1 MAKKRTGLD
10 ALREYEAR
18 SGRKTQSEN
27 QQTGNAGSSG
37 GTWRSGLD
45 ALREYEASGGGQNVK
60 NGPYNPDYRT
70 NTKKATPQSYEAAY
84 QQYKQI
90 ANSINHDQLSGYL
103 RTMQERQN
111 QIIDSINHDQM
122 SGYRRTLQEKDRQ
135 QQRKVQTGTAA
146 KQAATNAGQDYSRL
160 IGLNQFDGELER
172 RDAEQEKRYRET
184 VLPDKLRGMKRT
196 SEELQKQIDQ
206 LYEQKSDEHFRDY
219 QFGEDGT
226 AWYTDENGTR
236 RQARG
241 VTDIQSEIEA
251 LETRKAALDSGRAL
265 GQAENTV
272 GTMDTATRNL
282 LKDINGT
289 NLLKKTDAKHQLQQK
304 GYSEDQIGRLA
315 EYEKYLEDFED
326 YQTRMAGAQQ
336 FGRDAPVFSTVT
348 SSLMAPFKALGN
360 IESFRGILPKG
371 LGGYQ
376 NPDMPTNIYSP
387 MYAATHVSS
396 GIRSGVMDGM
406 GSVGQF
412 LYQAGTS
419 ALDSAVNMA
428 VSTAIV
434 GTTGLSGEEAS
445 SAVAETMNWVM
456 GSQVAA
462 DSVYAGIQSGKSNQ
476 EALIDGIVE
485 GAIEGFTEKYSV
497 GDIIETMLSGK
508 QVWKKAMR
516 AFASE
521 GAEEIASNWLN
532 RIYDVVAKHDRGE
545 VMGAYAE
552 YLSKGN
558 TKEKAL
564 ALTLADML
572 AEDGLSFLAGG
583 ISGLAMSGAYAG
595 TNKAVEAR
603 SRGQQ
608 LNVIGQVMD
617 AVESMAKER
626 GDQATAEAAQAVMDK
641 VKAGQMPETAEVQA
655 VVDSAVKADQA
666 AQAEA
671 AFQTYNQYADERD
684 AKARDAEKASW
695 ARSQENT
702 EAINDAE
709 ADSAADAFEKLNEAE
724 VKGAADAR
732 ARQQT
737 EEARAERMFT
747 QESRDDADRL
757 LTDAA
762 RRYGFD
768 DRMTSVLLSGYD
780 GEQDAQQYAEDVNAA
795 YEYGRNGMS
804 LSAAQRAAQGVNADV
819 AQEAWNAGRA
829 SIQRAPMSA
838 FERYNQYAEERD
850 ARQAEREAQQQASV
864 QTVQAVQEAARPQQ
878 APTQTAVQ
886 EAREAAQ
893 TAQETAPK
901 AQETVRETAQEQTKP
916 AQERT
921 EEKPAKQEA
930 QESKPQ
936 ALAANQYAA
945 REMAESVIKKY
956 KMTVPDAVKDY
967 SKRLDEAV
975 AERYRLAEADGK
987 SEESKATVSS
997 MIASFQIG
1005 LRGIGFVSNKTNNAD
1020 FLADAQAW
1028 LIGNAVAKGSYARL
1042 DAAKAF
1048 DGLGIE
1054 ERTLRYAG
1062 EVYHFGDSLTQR
1074 MIREYNAQ
1082 KGKNK
1087 GVSAE
1092 EYAKHVLNVFDRG
1105 AMGESLAGTKDRLLG
1120 DGMTRAAWNA
1130 GKGFINGEEAGS
1142 TAADDG
1148 GKRDA
1153 GMDSGEQAGTVA
1165 EGTGG
1170 AKTRSAKASAVA
1182 ERIELENRVRAAG
1195 QPYLSGKDIGL
1206 EKGSAQRSFREA
1218 PESTWTDSMKAAAA
1232 MLRREGFKEVHFT
1245 VGAIS
1250 IENQKAKVTR
1260 YADGVATGNTVWI
1273 NATSKKWTVEQLANH
1288 EAFHHQIQDWPYTMD
1303 AVRQAL
1309 ADELGEDGI
1318 RELAQRYAEAYE
1330 GCYDGAELDAYIEE
1344 ICADAY
1350 AGMDRLPEAKTQII
1364 QKAAKRAQDA
1374 QQAAEE
1380 NGGTRGPPEK
1390 YSVNEGFSKDVAEWY
1405 RDGMPEGE
1413 AFVLGST
1420 GETLQG
1426 LGAIESDI
1434 YMNGDKIN
1442 TILREHPEMTIRE
1455 IQKIPEL
1462 LDDPILILKS
1472 KGSGKGGNSRLV
1484 LFGSIN
1490 TQDGQP
1496 VLAVLDL
1503 RPRENGF
1510 VLDDMQKVNSAYA
1523 KANPASF
1530 ISQSDVLF
1538 ADKKRTV
1545 PLLRRFGLT
1554 ITSRELLR
1562 DGSIGSIS
1570 YRGNSVNISGEKFSS
1585 IVQMG
1590 DRPMDAKFSA
1600 DDTTAT
1606 PQENDK
1612 TALAYFG
1619 RTYKWSETGYV
1630 LLNGARLDFSGRHEG
1645 GSGGY
1650 RSVDHRDIIDAL
1662 GEDYGGG
1669 DYTGGMVR
1677 FMQEGNIRISPESG
1691 GINLAVMPTKAQMDS
1706 LSDFIS
1712 KERGEVILD
1721 IDDASGNTISSTEY
1735 PRGTHANKV
1744 LQDIRNYF
1752 NDGTLPEVSNAPSVS
1767 QFRYSVAEE
1776 AAESDTEAEEAELQ
1790 VEKLPQANRDQFM
1803 RFATKITDDLVTPLT
1818 AQMETLRKE
1827 MRPRVLE
1834 LVDEF
1839 LENDALKRSS
1849 VEAVFTEAYDRALEL
1864 NQEFSEKYAALQY
1877 AIRKTP
1883 VTFTEEDTR
1892 QIEQYD
1898 YFDEAA
1904 LRKLTIK
1911 EKGGVSIGE
1920 LYSDLSGMLPEL
1932 FPSGIK
1938 NPAKQ
1943 IMRIASVYKRIS
1955 KAQALAQQVESTNP
1969 EYFRQNAYNDFLE
1982 QLRKIVPKMR
1992 TERELAQISIEEE
2005 AAMEKAAAERERRLA
2020 EEDARLAAEEAAKEP
2035 PTVYESLTMDS
2046 IPKKAQDYLRRVRGQ
2061 TAAAIQQT
2069 LSMPF
2074 AARQEVLKPAI
2085 EEMMNEYLQTGRIS
2099 QETVDRNFEESYRR
2113 GVEMDTE
2120 FYDQYK
2126 DVKTRLRDLKVTLSE
2141 ADRADIADFDD
2152 FRRAA
2157 FGRLRIANEGGL
2169 PVDVAYKE
2177 MQQMA
2182 PELFPA
2188 GITHPADQLM
2198 RMFEVSK
2205 RIEKVQMS
2213 LDEYYGEDAEEFKRW
2228 AKNDYEASVEN
2239 MLGALNV
2246 ARRYAEARMR
2256 QQQARAVPTT
2266 MEEVKSLYA
2275 DLKGLRRTYER
2286 AAAKNLLTAEDN
2298 SVLNRLLRGEITP
2311 EDVQGMENAQ
2321 GILAMYEAKADYDAA
2336 AAKIADWRRY
2346 QKGKLREQADNLL
2359 KNAEKAKDKKA
2370 GIEYSRETMTRNVRD
2385 IFPEAD
2391 AEAINKT
2398 YFEPVR
2404 TASAN
2409 ANKLKKKL
2417 REQVKALDLS
2427 RKARKGDAVS
2437 EAHAAQLLGEAQDN
2451 IRYLEQH
2458 PRAKDRDGKT
2468 LNEWRQIVLDLWAT
2482 SPGLDRAKIE
2492 NAVETFRKIYDGLFE
2507 QMNDV
2512 RIRNGYEPIN
2522 YRQGYFPHFQ
2532 PGTTDGI
2539 LGLMGKAL
2547 GVGVEVKALPTTI
2560 SGLTHTFKPGIT
2572 YFGNAL
2578 ERIGFDTAYDA
2589 VEGFDK
2595 YVEGAASVIC
2605 YTDAIQKL
2613 RALAQQVRY
2622 RTSDEGLRERVD
2634 DVRARD
2640 DLTEHQKELEIEAIM
2655 KQGRFSLSNFVK
2667 ELDEYTNLLANKKN
2681 RYDRNAEDFA
2691 NRKVYNFL
2699 KAWQS
2704 RVAAN
2709 MVAVNPASWL
2719 TNFGVITQA
2728 GAQLKTISVLKGMWQ
2743 TLANIKT
2750 NDGLVEASDFLTNRA
2765 GSDPLVRTW
2774 QQSASA
2780 FLSTPMEW
2788 IDQFSAGTIVR
2799 ARYMENIER
2808 GMSEET
2814 AMREADDFAANVMAD
2829 RSKGAMPTIFES
2841 RNPITK
2847 MFTQFQLEV
2856 NNTYSY
2862 LFKDLPREQR
2872 KKGVRYLAL
2881 ALFKFL
2887 IGGFLYNELY
2897 EYLIGRRP
2905 MLDPLGIVND
2915 TVGDLTGYELNN
2927 LVDAATGGGLIK
2939 ESEPEGAIGSAEN
2952 LAKNVLSE
2960 LPASAALNLVGLEI
2974 DGGKLPF
2981 GSSFPDFGNIK
2992 SALKSETATPEE
3004 KWAKIGKELAK
3015 PAAYWLLPF
3024 GGGQI
3029 KKVWQGISALK
3040 RQGSYTANGRL
3051 QYPIYTD
3058 RKGDMASAVAR
3069 TMLFGK
3075 SATPEAQA
3083 WVEAGF
3089 GALSEKATQT
3099 YEAMR
3104 AGGVDQRD
3112 SYELIK
3118 AMSKVKKT
3126 DTQTKE
3132 QLQMQL
3138 LNAFDIE
3145 DSGKV
3150 LYYYNMMASD
3160 KERAQIDK
3168 LLAEGADMGEYLR
3181 YLQEKSGV
3189 TGEKDADG
3197 KTISGS
3203 VKEETFALI
3212 DGLNLTPEQKTEL
3225 AKEDYTTTGFEPWSG
3240 YREALKAGGDT
3251 WDAFY
3256 QNAVSAKVADGKTQE
3271 DAEKAVKSD
3280 LKSQL
3285 KEDYLGGSMPESE
3298 VSDYLQKYC
3307 GAEDEHDVYWTL
3319 EEWKGGEGWKKYGQ
3333 FLDAVDKGVLA
3344 DTRKVAKEYMKHGVD
3359 KGDLS
3364 SQLTKHFKE
3373 AWLAA
3378 TGDEATRLKNAYIS
3392 AYKAIGGDADK
3403 ARDNII
3409 KWRREANKR
3418 KGDKK

>member
-1 MAKKRTGLD
+1 MAINWKQVRTAAKRQDQQQIRGRTAAGVSAPQAQTQISAQGRIDWD
-10 ALREYEAR
+10 AV
-18 SGRKTQSEN
+18 K
-27 QQTGNAGSSG
+27 GNAQL
-37 GTWRSGLD
+37 LD
-45 ALREYEASGGGQNVK
+45 QQQAQSQQRENAY
-60 NGPYNPDYRT
+60 D
-70 NTKKATPQSYEAAY
+70 AAY
-84 QQYKQI
+84 EKYKQYV
-90 ANSINHDQLSGYL
+90 AEYQKQTEFPRRVSVGTAAQQAGGSQKRDYSRMLGLNQLDGDMQPRVQAAQDIQKYL
-103 RTMQERQN
+103 QF
-111 QIIDSINHDQM
+111 
-122 SGYRRTLQEKDRQ
+122 
-135 QQRKVQTGTAA
+135 QRKVQTGTAA
-146 KQAATNAGQDYSRL
+146 QQAATNAGQDYSRL
-160 IGLNQFDGELER
+160 IGLNQFDGEMER
-172 RDAEQEKRYRET
+172 RAEEWQRKQQAAQEAAALDQE
-184 VLPDKLRGMKRT
+184 RGRRRT
-196 SEELQKQIDQ
+196 SEEYGKRIDA
-206 LYEQKSDEHFRDY
+206 LEAASDYARA
-219 QFGEDGT
+219 QNAEDGGLPEFKDAYDKVNAGRETPMTLDEMQKELAYTRYKKAVLDKSVSGRVGEYAGDLATQFISGGADMALGGLGMVLGYLEQGANGAAAWVLRDLAKAVPDGSIKDKMLSLADDFSSYYTGESMT
-226 AWYTDENGTR
+226 AGEETARYYRDELNRIG
-236 RQARG
+236 
-241 VTDIQSEIEA
+241 DEIEGKYKGVPLWIQQQMPSAGNMLFGAGLSGIAGVNNLVTLGLTSGGNSA
-251 LETRKAALDSGRAL
+251 LEAKDKGASDAQALAYGVVAGGLEVFSERLFGGNPIYDADAGLVNQAVGKLTSNKTIMKILNSKAFDIASEGLEEVVTEVLDPVAEWAIYNGDNTEFADAASIGNAFL
-265 GQAENTV
+265 GGVFLSAIGNV
-272 GTMDTATRNL
+272 A
-282 LKDINGT
+282 
-289 NLLKKTDAKHQLQQK
+289 DAPKQLQQARYERVLRTA
-304 GYSEDQIGRLA
+304 GSELA
-315 EYEKYLEDFED
+315 DI
-326 YQTRMAGAQQ
+326 AQ
-336 FGRDAPVFSTVT
+336 
-348 SSLMAPFKALGN
+348 
-360 IESFRGILPKG
+360 
-371 LGGYQ
+371 
-376 NPDMPTNIYSP
+376 
-387 MYAATHVSS
+387 
-396 GIRSGVMDGM
+396 
-406 GSVGQF
+406 SV
-412 LYQAGTS
+412 
-419 ALDSAVNMA
+419 DSA
-428 VSTAIV
+428 
-434 GTTGLSGEEAS
+434 
-445 SAVAETMNWVM
+445 
-456 GSQVAA
+456 
-462 DSVYAGIQSGKSNQ
+462 
-476 EALIDGIVE
+476 
-485 GAIEGFTEKYSV
+485 
-497 GDIIETMLSGK
+497 
-508 QVWKKAMR
+508 
-516 AFASE
+516 
-521 GAEEIASNWLN
+521 
-532 RIYDVVAKHDRGE
+532 DV
-545 VMGAYAE
+545 
-552 YLSKGN
+552 
-558 TKEKAL
+558 
-564 ALTLADML
+564 
-572 AEDGLSFLAGG
+572 
-583 ISGLAMSGAYAG
+583 
-595 TNKAVEAR
+595 
-603 SRGQQ
+603 Q
-608 LNVIGQVMD
+608 
-617 AVESMAKER
+617 
-626 GDQATAEAAQAVMDK
+626 EAAQVIRDKIAYGVTPDAADIGAVLDAM
-641 VKAGQMPETAEVQA
+641 
-655 VVDSAVKADQA
+655 DQA
-666 AQAEA
+666 GETVDVEQVREAVDAEENEAKAEQAEA

-684 AKARDAEKASW
+684 AKTRDAEKASW

-737 EEARAERMFT
+737 EEARAERTFT

-780 GEQDAQQYAEDVNAA
+780 GAQDAQQYAEAVNAA

-829 SIQRAPMSA
+829 SIQRAPMSD
-838 FERYNQYAEERD
+838 FERYN
-850 ARQAEREAQQQASV
+850 
-864 QTVQAVQEAARPQQ
+864 
-878 APTQTAVQ
+878 
-886 EAREAAQ
+886 
-893 TAQETAPK
+893 
-901 AQETVRETAQEQTKP
+901 
-916 AQERT
+916 
-921 EEKPAKQEA
+921 
-930 QESKPQ
+930 
-936 ALAANQYAA
+936 
-945 REMAESVIKKY
+945 
-956 KMTVPDAVKDY
+956 
-967 SKRLDEAV
+967 
-975 AERYRLAEADGK
+975 
-987 SEESKATVSS
+987 
-997 MIASFQIG
+997 
-1005 LRGIGFVSNKTNNAD
+1005 RGT
-1020 FLADAQAW
+1020 
-1028 LIGNAVAKGSYARL
+1028 
-1042 DAAKAF
+1042 
-1048 DGLGIE
+1048 
-1054 ERTLRYAG
+1054 
-1062 EVYHFGDSLTQR
+1062 
-1074 MIREYNAQ
+1074 
-1082 KGKNK
+1082 
-1087 GVSAE
+1087 
-1092 EYAKHVLNVFDRG
+1092 
-1105 AMGESLAGTKDRLLG
+1105 LG
-1120 DGMTRAAWNA
+1120 DGMTRTAWNA

-1148 GKRDA
+1148 GKRNA
-1153 GMDSGEQAGTVA
+1153 GMDSGEQAGAVA

-1218 PESTWTDSMKAAAA
+1218 PQSTWTDGMKAAAGTLKSA
-1232 MLRREGFKEVHFT
+1232 GFADVHFT
-1245 VGAIS
+1245 VGSIS
-1250 IENQKAKVTR
+1250 VENQRAKVTR
-1260 YADGVATGNTVWI
+1260 YADGVAVGDTVWV
-1273 NATSKKWTVEQLANH
+1273 NATAKKWSVQQLAGH
-1288 EAFHHQIQDWPYTMD
+1288 EAFHRQVQDTPGLLD
-1303 AVRQAL
+1303 SVRAVL

-1318 RELAQRYAEAYE
+1318 QELAQRYAEAYE

-1350 AGMDRLPEAKTQII
+1350 AGMDRLPEAKAKII
-1364 QKAAKRAQDA
+1364 QKAAKTAQDA

-1390 YSVNEGFSKDVAEWY
+1390 YSIGEIKGEKKKYGFGVVLDTDIFEGVRQRDWGKTLGTYVYENMAGAELTMFDEDGNPEVVYLARENDRVKKDGAKNSHKVLDKLAGYRGDTIRAKAIVQLDEVLETSRSKETTEDHSHQWLDAHGWIIRNAYLQDESGNIYEATLNIANGKDRKILYEVNRVHQIDKIKSPGEHTVTDNGQRFRYQKPGTGGAQSETKDNINENAANVKEHFSISEDSDGRQLTEAQREFFKDSKAVDEKGRLLTLYHGTGAKFTVFDKGRIEQNFQNRGGDLGFYFSPYIEDAQGY
-1405 RDGMPEGE
+1405 ARE
-1413 AFVLGST
+1413 AAFST
-1420 GETLQG
+1420 GGEK
-1426 LGAIESDI
+1426 AIMEVYLNLKNPLVVEDEGWGSAISQADI
-1434 YMNGDKIN
+1434 RHGD
-1442 TILREHPEMTIRE
+1442 
-1455 IQKIPEL
+1455 
-1462 LDDPILILKS
+1462 LKRWAQE
-1472 KGSGKGGNSRLV
+1472 GGN
-1484 LFGSIN
+1484 
-1490 TQDGQP
+1490 DGIIVKSTDEVDDDGTP
-1496 VLAVLDL
+1496 DAVYIA
-1503 RPRENGF
+1503 F
-1510 VLDDMQKVNSAYA
+1510 
-1523 KANPASF
+1523 
-1530 ISQSDVLF
+1530 
-1538 ADKKRTV
+1538 
-1545 PLLRRFGLT
+1545 
-1554 ITSRELLR
+1554 
-1562 DGSIGSIS
+1562 
-1570 YRGNSVNISGEKFSS
+1570 
-1585 IVQMG
+1585 
-1590 DRPMDAKFSA
+1590 
-1600 DDTTAT
+1600 
-1606 PQENDK
+1606 
-1612 TALAYFG
+1612 
-1619 RTYKWSETGYV
+1619 
-1630 LLNGARLDFSGRHEG
+1630 
-1645 GSGGY
+1645 
-1650 RSVDHRDIIDAL
+1650 
-1662 GEDYGGG
+1662 
-1669 DYTGGMVR
+1669 
-1677 FMQEGNIRISPESG
+1677 SPEQIKSVT
-1691 GINLAVMPTKAQMDS
+1691 NKNPT
-1706 LSDFIS
+1706 
-1712 KERGEVILD
+1712 GNPD
-1721 IDDASGNTISSTEY
+1721 I
-1735 PRGTHANKV
+1735 
-1744 LQDIRNYF
+1744 
-1752 NDGTLPEVSNAPSVS
+1752 
-1767 QFRYSVAEE
+1767 RYSVAEDAQE
-1776 AAESDTEAEEAELQ
+1776 ATEGAAELQ
-1790 VEKLPQANRDQFM
+1790 VEKLPQTNRDQFM

-1943 IMRIASVYKRIS
+1943 IMRIASVYKRVS

-2113 GVEMDTE
+2113 GMEMDTE

-2157 FGRLRIANEGGL
+2157 SGRLRIANEGGL

-2188 GITHPADQLM
+2188 SVTHPADQLM
-2198 RMFEVSK
+2198 KMFDVSK
-2205 RIEKVQMS
+2205 RIEKVQRS
-2213 LDEYYGEDAEEFKRW
+2213 LDEYHGEDAEEFKRW

-2266 MEEVKSLYA
+2266 MEEVKNLYA

-2409 ANKLKKKL
+2409 ANKLKNQL

-2437 EAHAAQLLGEAQDN
+2437 EAHAVQLLGEAQDN

-2458 PRAKDRDGKT
+2458 PRAQDRDGKT

-2547 GVGVEVKALPTTI
+2547 GIDAEVTALPTTI

-2605 YTDAIQKL
+2605 YTDAIQNL

-2634 DVRARD
+2634 DIRARD
-2640 DLTEHQKELEIEAIM
+2640 DLTEHQKELEIKEIM
-2655 KQGRFSLSNFVK
+2655 DKGQFSLSNFAV
-2667 ELDEYTNLLANKKN
+2667 ELDEYTNLLANKKSK
-2681 RYDRNAEDFA
+2681 YDRSMEHLGG
-2691 NRKVYNFL
+2691 RKLYNFMR
-2699 KAWQS
+2699 AWQN

-2829 RSKGAMPTIFES
+2829 RSKGAMPTLFEA
-2841 RNPITK
+2841 RNPLMK

-2872 KKGVRYLAL
+2872 KKGVQYLAL

-2927 LVDAATGGGLIK
+2927 LVDTATGGGLIK
-2939 ESEPEGAIGSAEN
+2939 ESEPESAVGTIQNLAEN
-2952 LAKNVLSE
+2952 VGQEA
-2960 LPASAALNLVGLEI
+2960 PFIGNLMG
-2974 DGGKLPF
+2974 GGKLPF
-2981 GSSFPDFGNIK
+2981 SSSMPNVKNILT
-2992 SALKSETATPEE
+2992 ALDSETATDEE
-3004 KWAKIGKELAK
+3004 KLAKIGKEMVN

-3029 KKVWQGISALK
+3029 KKMWQGISALK

-3089 GALSEKATQT
+3089 GALSAKATQT

-3126 DTQTKE
+3126 DTQTEE

-3225 AKEDYTTTGFEPWSG
+3225 AKEDYTPTGFEPWTENHDKL
-3240 YREALKAGGDT
+3240 YK
-3251 WDAFY
+3251 
-3256 QNAVSAKVADGKTQE
+3256 AVSTGKDLRSTLKGLEKDGYE
-3271 DAEKAVKSD
+3271 P
-3280 LKSQL
+3280 
-3285 KEDYLGGSMPESE
+3285 KEIRAAITDMFRDEYL
-3298 VSDYLQKYC
+3298 
-3307 GAEDEHDVYWTL
+3307 A
-3319 EEWKGGEGWKKYGQ
+3319 
-3333 FLDAVDKGVLA
+3333 
-3344 DTRKVAKEYMKHGVD
+3344 
-3359 KGDLS
+3359 
-3364 SQLTKHFKE
+3364 
-3373 AWLAA
+3373 
-3378 TGDEATRLKNAYIS
+3378 
-3392 AYKAIGGDADK
+3392 ADK
-3403 ARDNII
+3403 AGKARLKGYLRNAFMVSGLSQKEAENKI
-3409 KWRREANKR
+3409 KKWEEAQK
-3418 KGDKK
+3418 

>member
-18 SGRKTQSEN
+18 SGRQTQSGN

-70 NTKKATPQSYEAAY
+70 NTRKATPQSYEAAY

-90 ANSINHDQLSGYL
+90 ADSIRHDQLSGYR

-122 SGYRRTLQEKDRQ
+122 SGYRRTLEEKARQ
-135 QQRKVQTGTAA
+135 MQRKVQTGTAA
-146 KQAATNAGQDYSRL
+146 QQAATNAGQDYSRL

-172 RDAEQEKRYRET
+172 RAEEWQRKRQAAQEAAALDQE
-184 VLPDKLRGMKRT
+184 RGRRRT
-196 SEELQKQIDQ
+196 SEEYGKQIDA
-206 LYEQKSDEHFRDY
+206 LEAASDYARA
-219 QFGEDGT
+219 QSAEDGGLPEFKEAYDKVNAGRETPMTLDEMQKELAYTRYKKAVLDKSVSGRVGEYAGDLATQFVSGGADMALGGLGMVMGYLEQGANGAAAWALRDLAKAVPDGSIKDKMLSLADDFSSYYTGESMT
-226 AWYTDENGTR
+226 AGEESARYYRDELNRIG
-236 RQARG
+236 
-241 VTDIQSEIEA
+241 DEIEGKYKGVPLWIQQQMPSAGNMLFGAGLSGIAGVNNLVTLGLTSGGNSA
-251 LETRKAALDSGRAL
+251 LEAKDKGASDAQALAYGVVAGGLEVFSERLFGGNPIYDADAGLVNQAVGKLTGNKTIMKILNSKAFDIASEGLEEVVTEVLDPVAEWAIYNGDNTEFADAESIGNAFL
-265 GQAENTV
+265 GGVFLSVLGNVA
-272 GTMDTATRNL
+272 
-282 LKDINGT
+282 
-289 NLLKKTDAKHQLQQK
+289 DAPKQLQQARYERVLRTA
-304 GYSEDQIGRLA
+304 GSELA
-315 EYEKYLEDFED
+315 DI
-326 YQTRMAGAQQ
+326 AQ
-336 FGRDAPVFSTVT
+336 
-348 SSLMAPFKALGN
+348 
-360 IESFRGILPKG
+360 
-371 LGGYQ
+371 
-376 NPDMPTNIYSP
+376 
-387 MYAATHVSS
+387 
-396 GIRSGVMDGM
+396 
-406 GSVGQF
+406 SV
-412 LYQAGTS
+412 
-419 ALDSAVNMA
+419 DSA
-428 VSTAIV
+428 
-434 GTTGLSGEEAS
+434 
-445 SAVAETMNWVM
+445 
-456 GSQVAA
+456 
-462 DSVYAGIQSGKSNQ
+462 
-476 EALIDGIVE
+476 
-485 GAIEGFTEKYSV
+485 
-497 GDIIETMLSGK
+497 
-508 QVWKKAMR
+508 
-516 AFASE
+516 
-521 GAEEIASNWLN
+521 
-532 RIYDVVAKHDRGE
+532 DV
-545 VMGAYAE
+545 
-552 YLSKGN
+552 
-558 TKEKAL
+558 
-564 ALTLADML
+564 
-572 AEDGLSFLAGG
+572 
-583 ISGLAMSGAYAG
+583 
-595 TNKAVEAR
+595 
-603 SRGQQ
+603 Q
-608 LNVIGQVMD
+608 
-617 AVESMAKER
+617 
-626 GDQATAEAAQAVMDK
+626 EAAQVIRDKIAYGVTPDAADIGAVLDAMDQ
-641 VKAGQMPETAEVQA
+641 AGETVDVEQVREAVDAEGNEA
-655 VVDSAVKADQA
+655 KA

-709 ADSAADAFEKLNEAE
+709 ADRAADAFEKLNEAE

-737 EEARAERMFT
+737 EEARAERTFT
-747 QESRDDADRL
+747 QESQDDADRL

-780 GEQDAQQYAEDVNAA
+780 GAQDAQQYAEAVNAA

-838 FERYNQYAEERD
+838 FERYNQYADERD
-850 ARQAEREAQQQASV
+850 ARQAAREAPQQTPA
-864 QTVQAVQEAARPQQ
+864 QTVQAVQEAAIPQQ
-878 APTQTAVQ
+878 APTQTVAQ

-893 TAQETAPK
+893 TAQEAAPM

-916 AQERT
+916 AQERA

-936 ALAANQYAA
+936 ALAANQYDA
-945 REMAESVIKKY
+945 RKLAESVIKKY

-987 SEESKATVSS
+987 SEETKVPVSS
-997 MIASFQIG
+997 MIASFQTG
-1005 LRGIGFVSNKTNNAD
+1005 LRGVGFVSNKTNNAD

-1028 LIGNAVAKGSYARL
+1028 MIGNAVATGSYERL

-1054 ERTLRYAG
+1054 ERTMRYAA
-1062 EVYHFGDSLTQR
+1062 ELWFLGDSLTQR

-1082 KGKNK
+1082 KSKS
-1087 GVSAE
+1087 VSAV
-1092 EYAKHVLNVFDRG
+1092 EYAKHVQNVFDRG
-1105 AMGESLAGTKDRLLG
+1105 ALGESLAAARDRLLG
-1120 DGMTRAAWNA
+1120 DGMSRAAWNA
-1130 GKGFINGEEAGS
+1130 GRGFINGEEAGN

-1148 GKRDA
+1148 GERNA
-1153 GMDSGEQAGTVA
+1153 GMDSGEQAGAVA

-1232 MLRREGFKEVHFT
+1232 MLRREGFKDVHFT

-1260 YADGVATGNTVWI
+1260 YADGVVMGNAVWI
-1273 NATSKKWTVEQLANH
+1273 NATAKKWSVEQLANH
-1288 EAFHHQIQDWPYTMD
+1288 EAFHHQIKDWPYAMD

-1309 ADELGEDGI
+1309 ADELGDSGI
-1318 RELAQRYAEAYE
+1318 QELAQRYAEAYE
-1330 GCYDGAELDAYIEE
+1330 GCYDGADLDAYIEE

-1350 AGMDRLPEAKTQII
+1350 AGMDRLPEE
-1364 QKAAKRAQDA
+1364 KARIV
-1374 QQAAEE
+1374 QQAAQRRLEAQSAE
-1380 NGGTRGPPEK
+1380 KSGETRGPPE
-1390 YSVNEGFSKDVAEWY
+1390 
-1405 RDGMPEGE
+1405 
-1413 AFVLGST
+1413 
-1420 GETLQG
+1420 
-1426 LGAIESDI
+1426 
-1434 YMNGDKIN
+1434 
-1442 TILREHPEMTIRE
+1442 
-1455 IQKIPEL
+1455 
-1462 LDDPILILKS
+1462 
-1472 KGSGKGGNSRLV
+1472 
-1484 LFGSIN
+1484 
-1490 TQDGQP
+1490 
-1496 VLAVLDL
+1496 
-1503 RPRENGF
+1503 
-1510 VLDDMQKVNSAYA
+1510 
-1523 KANPASF
+1523 
-1530 ISQSDVLF
+1530 
-1538 ADKKRTV
+1538 
-1545 PLLRRFGLT
+1545 
-1554 ITSRELLR
+1554 
-1562 DGSIGSIS
+1562 
-1570 YRGNSVNISGEKFSS
+1570 
-1585 IVQMG
+1585 
-1590 DRPMDAKFSA
+1590 
-1600 DDTTAT
+1600 
-1606 PQENDK
+1606 
-1612 TALAYFG
+1612 
-1619 RTYKWSETGYV
+1619 
-1630 LLNGARLDFSGRHEG
+1630 
-1645 GSGGY
+1645 
-1650 RSVDHRDIIDAL
+1650 
-1662 GEDYGGG
+1662 
-1669 DYTGGMVR
+1669 
-1677 FMQEGNIRISPESG
+1677 
-1691 GINLAVMPTKAQMDS
+1691 
-1706 LSDFIS
+1706 
-1712 KERGEVILD
+1712 
-1721 IDDASGNTISSTEY
+1721 
-1735 PRGTHANKV
+1735 
-1744 LQDIRNYF
+1744 
-1752 NDGTLPEVSNAPSVS
+1752 
-1767 QFRYSVAEE
+1767 RYSVSEADSREQTQDEITAEYQNAVHGILNGTINAKGALLVGYTPEIYRKLGMPDLPFVVGSGHVYSIAKTQDEAKAEGRFRKNTNYHGLGERAVADILQAVKNPVMVISAKDVDRNATPLRSTHSVVALVDVGTNGKSLVVPVSITAQSAVDGTVMDVNMISSAYERNVSGLVDEAIAQFNSGENSIFYVTEKAATLAGEGVQFPRILQAAATSSNGIVRKFDSKINMSIENVTQSQQFKRWFGDWQNKPETASKVVNADGTPKAVYHGTNAEFNTFQSKNGVYFFSESRDYAESMAEE
-1776 AAESDTEAEEAELQ
+1776 RGGSRVVEAYLNIRNPLYVQMEEGSFTDPTQEAPYIRQAKAEGHDGVVFTLSSGNEMVDDTFYATFSPRQIKSATDNVGTFDRDNPDIRYSVSESGTEAEG
-1790 VEKLPQANRDQFM
+1790 
-1803 RFATKITDDLVTPLT
+1803 TT
-1818 AQMETLRKE
+1818 AFTL
-1827 MRPRVLE
+1827 
-1834 LVDEF
+1834 
-1839 LENDALKRSS
+1839 
-1849 VEAVFTEAYDRALEL
+1849 
-1864 NQEFSEKYAALQY
+1864 
-1877 AIRKTP
+1877 
-1883 VTFTEEDTR
+1883 
-1892 QIEQYD
+1892 
-1898 YFDEAA
+1898 
-1904 LRKLTIK
+1904 
-1911 EKGGVSIGE
+1911 
-1920 LYSDLSGMLPEL
+1920 
-1932 FPSGIK
+1932 
-1938 NPAKQ
+1938 
-1943 IMRIASVYKRIS
+1943 
-1955 KAQALAQQVESTNP
+1955 
-1969 EYFRQNAYNDFLE
+1969 
-1982 QLRKIVPKMR
+1982 
-1992 TERELAQISIEEE
+1992 
-2005 AAMEKAAAERERRLA
+2005 
-2020 EEDARLAAEEAAKEP
+2020 
-2035 PTVYESLTMDS
+2035 DS

-2099 QETVDRNFEESYRR
+2099 QETIDQTFDKSYAR

-2157 FGRLRIANEGGL
+2157 SGRLRIANEGGL

-2188 GITHPADQLM
+2188 SITHPADQLM

-2205 RIEKVQMS
+2205 RIEKVQLS
-2213 LDEYYGEDAEEFKRW
+2213 LDEYHGEDAEEFKRW

-2298 SVLNRLLRGEITP
+2298 SILNRLLRGEITP
-2311 EDVQGMENAQ
+2311 EDVQGMENAK

-2346 QKGKLREQADNLL
+2346 QKGKLREQADSLL
-2359 KNAEKAKDKKA
+2359 KNADKAKDKKA

-2409 ANKLKKKL
+2409 ANKLKNQL

-2427 RKARKGDAVS
+2427 RKVRKGDTVS
-2437 EAHAAQLLGEAQDN
+2437 EAHAVQLLGEAQDN

-2458 PRAKDRDGKT
+2458 PRVQDRDGKT

-2492 NAVETFRKIYDGLFE
+2492 NAVETFRKIYDGLFA

-2532 PGTTDGI
+2532 PGTSDGI

-2560 SGLTHTFKPGIT
+2560 NGLTHTFRPGIA
-2572 YFGNAL
+2572 YFGNTL
-2578 ERIGFDTAYDA
+2578 ERIGFETAYDA

-2622 RTSDEGLRERVD
+2622 RTSNEGLRERVD
-2634 DVRARD
+2634 NVRARD
-2640 DLTEHQKELEIEAIM
+2640 DLTEHQKELEIKEIM
-2655 KQGRFSLSNFVK
+2655 DNGRYSLSNFAK

-2829 RSKGAMPTIFES
+2829 RSKGAMPTIFEA
-2841 RNPITK
+2841 RNPIAK

-2856 NNTYSY
+2856 NNTFSY

-2872 KKGVRYLAL
+2872 KKGVGYLAL

-2927 LVDAATGGGLIK
+2927 LVDATTGGGLIQ

-2981 GSSFPDFGNIK
+2981 GSSFPDVGKVK
-2992 SALKSETATPEE
+2992 SALESETATDKE
-3004 KWAKIGKELAK
+3004 KLAKIGKELAK

-3029 KKVWQGISALK
+3029 KKMWQGINALK
-3040 RQGSYTANGRL
+3040 RQGSYTADGRL

-3058 RKGDMASAVAR
+3058 RKGDTAKAAAR
-3069 TMLFGK
+3069 VFLFGK

-3104 AGGVDQRD
+3104 DADVDQRD

-3168 LLAEGADMGEYLR
+3168 LLAEGADMNEYLR
-3181 YLQEKSGV
+3181 YVGERSGGWPELYNAAR
-3189 TGEKDADG
+3189 TDSANYA
-3197 KTISGS
+3197 
-3203 VKEETFALI
+3203 ALRQSAI
-3212 DGLNLTPEQKTEL
+3212 
-3225 AKEDYTTTGFEPWSG
+3225 A
-3240 YREALKAGGDT
+3240 A
-3251 WDAFY
+3251 
-3256 QNAVSAKVADGKTQE
+3256 AVEGGKTQKE
-3271 DAEKAVKSD
+3271 AESEINSA
-3280 LKSQL
+3280 LRSQL
-3285 KEDYLGGSMPESE
+3285 KEDYKSGKADDQAVGVMLK
-3298 VSDYLQKYC
+3298 KYFD
-3307 GAEDEHDVYWTL
+3307 ADEHDVYWTL
-3319 EEWKGGEGWKKYGQ
+3319 EEWNGGEDWKKYGQ
-3333 FLDAVDKGVLA
+3333 FLDAAEKGVAA
-3344 DTRKVAKEYMKHGVD
+3344 DTRKVAKYYMSHGVD

-3364 SQLTKHFKE
+3364 SQLTTHFKE

-3409 KWRREANKR
+3409 KWRQEANKR

>member
-18 SGRKTQSEN
+18 SGRQTQSGN

-45 ALREYEASGGGQNVK
+45 ALREYEASGGGQNVT

-70 NTKKATPQSYEAAY
+70 NTKKATPQSYEEAY
-84 QQYKQI
+84 QQYKQYV
-90 ANSINHDQLSGYL
+90 AEYQKQTEFPRRVSVGTAAQQAGGSQKRDYSRMLGLNQLDGDMQTRVQAAQDIQKYL
-103 RTMQERQN
+103 QF
-111 QIIDSINHDQM
+111 
-122 SGYRRTLQEKDRQ
+122 
-135 QQRKVQTGTAA
+135 QRKVQTGTAA
-146 KQAATNAGQDYSRL
+146 QQAATNAGQDYSRL
-160 IGLNQFDGELER
+160 IGLNQFDGEMER
-172 RDAEQEKRYRET
+172 RAAEWQRKQQAAQEAAALDQE
-184 VLPDKLRGMKRT
+184 RGRRRT
-196 SEELQKQIDQ
+196 SEEYGKQIDA
-206 LYEQKSDEHFRDY
+206 LEAASDYARA
-219 QFGEDGT
+219 QNAEDGGLPEFKDAYDKVNAGRETPMTLDEMQKELAYTRYKKAVLDKSVSGRVGEYAGDLATQFVSGGADMALGGLGMVMGYLEQGANGAAAWVLRDLAKAVPDGSIKDKMLSLADDFSSYYTGESMT
-226 AWYTDENGTR
+226 AGEETARYYRDELNRIG
-236 RQARG
+236 
-241 VTDIQSEIEA
+241 DEIEGKYKGVPLWIQQQMPSAGNMLFGAGLSGIAGVNNLVTLGLTSGGNSA
-251 LETRKAALDSGRAL
+251 LEAKDKGASDAQALAYGVVAGGLEVFSERLFGGNPIYDADAGLVNQAVGKLTSNKTIMKILNSKAFDIASEGLEEVVTEVLDPVAEWAIYNGDNTEFADAASIGNAFLGGVFLSAL
-265 GQAENTV
+265 GNVA
-272 GTMDTATRNL
+272 
-282 LKDINGT
+282 
-289 NLLKKTDAKHQLQQK
+289 DAPKQLQQARYERVLRTA
-304 GYSEDQIGRLA
+304 GSELA
-315 EYEKYLEDFED
+315 DI
-326 YQTRMAGAQQ
+326 AQ
-336 FGRDAPVFSTVT
+336 
-348 SSLMAPFKALGN
+348 
-360 IESFRGILPKG
+360 
-371 LGGYQ
+371 
-376 NPDMPTNIYSP
+376 
-387 MYAATHVSS
+387 
-396 GIRSGVMDGM
+396 
-406 GSVGQF
+406 SV
-412 LYQAGTS
+412 
-419 ALDSAVNMA
+419 DSA
-428 VSTAIV
+428 
-434 GTTGLSGEEAS
+434 
-445 SAVAETMNWVM
+445 
-456 GSQVAA
+456 
-462 DSVYAGIQSGKSNQ
+462 
-476 EALIDGIVE
+476 
-485 GAIEGFTEKYSV
+485 
-497 GDIIETMLSGK
+497 
-508 QVWKKAMR
+508 
-516 AFASE
+516 
-521 GAEEIASNWLN
+521 
-532 RIYDVVAKHDRGE
+532 DV
-545 VMGAYAE
+545 
-552 YLSKGN
+552 
-558 TKEKAL
+558 
-564 ALTLADML
+564 
-572 AEDGLSFLAGG
+572 
-583 ISGLAMSGAYAG
+583 
-595 TNKAVEAR
+595 
-603 SRGQQ
+603 Q
-608 LNVIGQVMD
+608 
-617 AVESMAKER
+617 
-626 GDQATAEAAQAVMDK
+626 EAAQVIRDKIAYGVTPDAADIGAVLDAM
-641 VKAGQMPETAEVQA
+641 
-655 VVDSAVKADQA
+655 DQA
-666 AQAEA
+666 GETVDVEQVREAVDAEENEAKAVQAEA

-737 EEARAERMFT
+737 EEARAERTFT
-747 QESRDDADRL
+747 QESQDDADRL

-780 GEQDAQQYAEDVNAA
+780 GAQDAQQYAEAVDAA

-838 FERYNQYAEERD
+838 FERYNQYADERD
-850 ARQAEREAQQQASV
+850 ARQAAREAPQQASV

-878 APTQTAVQ
+878 APTQTVAQ
-886 EAREAAQ
+886 EAREA
-893 TAQETAPK
+893 APK
-901 AQETVRETAQEQTKP
+901 AQETVRETAQEQTRP
-916 AQERT
+916 AQERAET
-921 EEKPAKQEA
+921 KPAKQEA

-936 ALAANQYAA
+936 ALAANQYDARKLAA
-945 REMAESVIKKY
+945 AEIKKSDV
-956 KMTVPDAVKDY
+956 TVPDAVRDY
-967 SKRLDEAV
+967 GKRLDEAV
-975 AERYRLAEADGK
+975 AESYRLKEADGK
-987 SEESKATVSS
+987 GEGAKVPVSS
-997 MIASFQIG
+997 MITNFQYGI
-1005 LRGIGFVSNKTNNAD
+1005 RSIGFVSQETNNAD

-1062 EVYHFGDSLTQR
+1062 EVYYFGDSLTQR

-1087 GVSAE
+1087 GVSAA
-1092 EYAKHVLNVFDRG
+1092 EYAQHVRDVFDRG
-1105 AMGESLAGTKDRLLG
+1105 ALGESLAGTKDRLLG

-1142 TAADDG
+1142 TAADEG

-1153 GMDSGEQAGTVA
+1153 GMDSGEQAGAVA
-1165 EGTGG
+1165 EGAGG

-1260 YADGVATGNTVWI
+1260 YADGVVMGDAVWI
-1273 NATSKKWTVEQLANH
+1273 NATAKKWSVEQLANH
-1288 EAFHHQIQDWPYTMD
+1288 EAFHHQIQDWPYAMD

-1318 RELAQRYAEAYE
+1318 QELAQRYAEAYE
-1330 GCYDGAELDAYIEE
+1330 GCYDGEELDAYIEE

-1350 AGMDRLPEAKTQII
+1350 AGMDRLPEE
-1364 QKAAKRAQDA
+1364 KARIV
-1374 QQAAEE
+1374 QQAAQRRLEAQSAE
-1380 NGGTRGPPEK
+1380 KSGETRGPPEK
-1390 YSVNEGFSKDVAEWY
+1390 YSISEADSREQTQDEITAEYQNTVHGILNGTVNAKGALLVGYTPEIYRKLGMPDLPFVVGSGHVYSIAKTQDKAKAEGRFRKNTNYHGLGERAVADILQAVKNPVMVISAKDVDRNATPL
-1405 RDGMPEGE
+1405 RSTHSVVALVDVGTNGKSLVVPVSITAQSAVDGTVMDVNMISSAYERNVSGLVDEAIAQFNSGENSIFYVTEKAATLAGEGVQ
-1413 AFVLGST
+1413 FPRI
-1420 GETLQG
+1420 LQ
-1426 LGAIESDI
+1426 AAATSS
-1434 YMNGDKIN
+1434 NGIVRKFDSKIN
-1442 TILREHPEMTIRE
+1442 MSIENVTQSQQFKRWFGDWQNKPETASKVVNADGTP
-1455 IQKIPEL
+1455 KIMYRGGNETFNIF
-1462 LDDPILILKS
+1462 DRKKS
-1472 KGSGKGGNSRLV
+1472 KYSNLYGRGFYFTDSESHAKQYGDVRSYYLNIRNPLP
-1484 LFGSIN
+1484 
-1490 TQDGQP
+1490 TQE
-1496 VLAVLDL
+1496 
-1503 RPRENGF
+1503 R
-1510 VLDDMQKVNSAYA
+1510 
-1523 KANPASF
+1523 
-1530 ISQSDVLF
+1530 
-1538 ADKKRTV
+1538 
-1545 PLLRRFGLT
+1545 T
-1554 ITSRELLR
+1554 ITRR
-1562 DGSIGSIS
+1562 QM
-1570 YRGNSVNISGEKFSS
+1570 RKFLEA
-1585 IVQMG
+1585 V
-1590 DRPMDAKFSA
+1590 A
-1600 DDTTAT
+1600 
-1606 PQENDK
+1606 EN
-1612 TALAYFG
+1612 
-1619 RTYKWSETGYV
+1619 
-1630 LLNGARLDFSGRHEG
+1630 
-1645 GSGGY
+1645 
-1650 RSVDHRDIIDAL
+1650 
-1662 GEDYGGG
+1662 EDYGLENYGYDATVNSVLNSVYGKNDFAMLYDVNQTAIG
-1669 DYTGGMVR
+1669 DMVA
-1677 FMQEGNIRISPESG
+1677 
-1691 GINLAVMPTKAQMDS
+1691 AVE
-1706 LSDFIS
+1706 LFN
-1712 KERGEVILD
+1712 EVNGTNFDGLILD
-1721 IDDASGNTISSTEY
+1721 TETVAFNSNQIKSATDNI
-1735 PRGTHANKV
+1735 GTFDRDNP
-1744 LQDIRNYF
+1744 DI
-1752 NDGTLPEVSNAPSVS
+1752 
-1767 QFRYSVAEE
+1767 RYSVAE
-1776 AAESDTEAEEAELQ
+1776 D
-1790 VEKLPQANRDQFM
+1790 
-1803 RFATKITDDLVTPLT
+1803 
-1818 AQMETLRKE
+1818 AQ
-1827 MRPRVLE
+1827 
-1834 LVDEF
+1834 
-1839 LENDALKRSS
+1839 
-1849 VEAVFTEAYDRALEL
+1849 
-1864 NQEFSEKYAALQY
+1864 
-1877 AIRKTP
+1877 
-1883 VTFTEEDTR
+1883 
-1892 QIEQYD
+1892 
-1898 YFDEAA
+1898 
-1904 LRKLTIK
+1904 
-1911 EKGGVSIGE
+1911 
-1920 LYSDLSGMLPEL
+1920 
-1932 FPSGIK
+1932 
-1938 NPAKQ
+1938 
-1943 IMRIASVYKRIS
+1943 
-1955 KAQALAQQVESTNP
+1955 
-1969 EYFRQNAYNDFLE
+1969 
-1982 QLRKIVPKMR
+1982 
-1992 TERELAQISIEEE
+1992 
-2005 AAMEKAAAERERRLA
+2005 
-2020 EEDARLAAEEAAKEP
+2020 EDARLAAEEAAKEP

-2113 GVEMDTE
+2113 GMEMDTE

-2141 ADRADIADFDD
+2141 TDRADIADFDD

-2157 FGRLRIANEGGL
+2157 SGRLRIANEGGL

-2182 PELFPA
+2182 PELFPES
-2188 GITHPADQLM
+2188 ITHPADQLM

-2213 LDEYYGEDAEEFKRW
+2213 LDEYHGEDAEEFKRW

-2275 DLKGLRRTYER
+2275 DLKSLRRTYER

-2346 QKGKLREQADNLL
+2346 QKGKLREQADSLL

-2409 ANKLKKKL
+2409 ANKLKNQL

-2427 RKARKGDAVS
+2427 RKVRRGDAVS
-2437 EAHAAQLLGEAQDN
+2437 EAHAVQLLGEAQDN

-2458 PRAKDRDGKT
+2458 PRAQDRDGKT
-2468 LNEWRQIVLDLWAT
+2468 LDEWRQIVLDLWAT

-2547 GVGVEVKALPTTI
+2547 GIDAEVTALPTTI

-2605 YTDAIQKL
+2605 YTDAIQNL

-2634 DVRARD
+2634 DIRARD
-2640 DLTEHQKELEIEAIM
+2640 DLTEHQKELEIKEIM
-2655 KQGRFSLSNFVK
+2655 DKGRFSLSNFAV
-2667 ELDEYTNLLANKKN
+2667 ELDEYTNLLANKKSK
-2681 RYDRNAEDFA
+2681 YDRSMEHLGG
-2691 NRKVYNFL
+2691 RKLYNFMR
-2699 KAWQS
+2699 AWQN

-2774 QQSASA
+2774 QQSTSA

-2829 RSKGAMPTIFES
+2829 RSKGAMPTLFEA
-2841 RNPITK
+2841 RNPIMK

-2939 ESEPEGAIGSAEN
+2939 ESEPESAIGTVQN
-2952 LAKNVLSE
+2952 LAKNVGQE
-2960 LPASAALNLVGLEI
+2960 APFIGNLMG
-2974 DGGKLPF
+2974 GGKLPF
-2981 GSSFPDFGNIK
+2981 SSSMPNAKNILT
-2992 SALKSETATPEE
+2992 ALDSETATDEE
-3004 KWAKIGKELAK
+3004 KLAKVGKELVN

-3029 KKVWQGISALK
+3029 KKMWQGISALK
-3040 RQGSYTANGRL
+3040 RQGSYTADGRL

-3058 RKGDMASAVAR
+3058 REGDKANAVWR
-3069 TMLFGK
+3069 TLLFGK

-3089 GALSEKATQT
+3089 GALSAKATQT

-3168 LLAEGADMGEYLR
+3168 LLEEGADMGEYLR

-3197 KTISGS
+3197 KTVSGS
-3203 VKEETFALI
+3203 KKDETLQLI
-3212 DGLNLTPEQKTEL
+3212 DGMDLTPEQKTAL
-3225 AKEDYTTTGFEPWSG
+3225 AEGSYTLTGFEPWTENHDKLYKAVSTG
-3240 YREALKAGGDT
+3240 KELRNTLKALEKDGYEPKEIRAAITDMFRDEYLAADRAGKARLKGYLRN
-3251 WDAFY
+3251 AFM
-3256 QNAVSAKVADGKTQE
+3256 VSG
-3271 DAEKAVKSD
+3271 
-3280 LKSQL
+3280 LSQ
-3285 KEDYLGGSMPESE
+3285 
-3298 VSDYLQKYC
+3298 
-3307 GAEDEHDVYWTL
+3307 
-3319 EEWKGGEGWKKYGQ
+3319 
-3333 FLDAVDKGVLA
+3333 
-3344 DTRKVAKEYMKHGVD
+3344 
-3359 KGDLS
+3359 
-3364 SQLTKHFKE
+3364 KE
-3373 AWLAA
+3373 AENKIKKWE
-3378 TGDEATRLKNAYIS
+3378 EAQK
-3392 AYKAIGGDADK
+3392 
-3403 ARDNII
+3403 
-3409 KWRREANKR
+3409 
-3418 KGDKK
+3418 

>member
-1 MAKKRTGLD
+1 MAINWKQVRTAAKRQD
-10 ALREYEAR
+10 QQQIR
-18 SGRKTQSEN
+18 GRTAAGVSAPQAQTQISA
-27 QQTGNAGSSG
+27 QGRIDWDTVRGNAQ
-37 GTWRSGLD
+37 RLD
-45 ALREYEASGGGQNVK
+45 QQQAQSQQRENAYEEA
-60 NGPYNPDYRT
+60 
-70 NTKKATPQSYEAAY
+70 YERYKRAAETV
-84 QQYKQI
+84 Q
-90 ANSINHDQLSGYL
+90 HDQLSGYL

-122 SGYRRTLQEKDRQ
+122 SGYRRTLEEKARQ
-135 QQRKVQTGTAA
+135 MQRKAQTGTAA
-146 KQAATNAGQDYSRL
+146 QQAATNAGQDYSRM

-172 RDAEQEKRYRET
+172 RAAEWQRKQQAAQEAAALDQE
-184 VLPDKLRGMKRT
+184 RGRRRT
-196 SEELQKQIDQ
+196 SEEYGKRIDALEAASDYARAQNAEGGGLPEFKDAYDKVNAGRETPMTLDEMQKELAYTRYKKAVLDKSVSGRVGEYAGDLATQFISGGADMA
-206 LYEQKSDEHFRDY
+206 LGGLGMVLGYLEQGANGAAAWVLRDLAKAVPDGSIKDKMLSLADDFSSYYTGESMTAGEETARYYRDELNRIGD
-219 QFGEDGT
+219 
-226 AWYTDENGTR
+226 
-236 RQARG
+236 
-241 VTDIQSEIEA
+241 EIEGKYKGVPLWIQQQMPSAGNMLFGAGLSGIAGVNNLVTLGLTSGGNSA
-251 LETRKAALDSGRAL
+251 LEAKDKGASDAQALAYGVVAGGLEVFSERLFGGNPIYDADAGLVNQAVGKLTSNKTIMKILNSKAFDIASEGLEEVVTEVLDPVAEWAIYNGDNTEFADAASIGNAFL
-265 GQAENTV
+265 GGVFLSAIGNV
-272 GTMDTATRNL
+272 A
-282 LKDINGT
+282 
-289 NLLKKTDAKHQLQQK
+289 DAPKQLQQARYERVLRTA
-304 GYSEDQIGRLA
+304 GSELA
-315 EYEKYLEDFED
+315 DI
-326 YQTRMAGAQQ
+326 AQ
-336 FGRDAPVFSTVT
+336 
-348 SSLMAPFKALGN
+348 
-360 IESFRGILPKG
+360 
-371 LGGYQ
+371 
-376 NPDMPTNIYSP
+376 
-387 MYAATHVSS
+387 
-396 GIRSGVMDGM
+396 
-406 GSVGQF
+406 SV
-412 LYQAGTS
+412 
-419 ALDSAVNMA
+419 DSA
-428 VSTAIV
+428 
-434 GTTGLSGEEAS
+434 
-445 SAVAETMNWVM
+445 
-456 GSQVAA
+456 
-462 DSVYAGIQSGKSNQ
+462 
-476 EALIDGIVE
+476 
-485 GAIEGFTEKYSV
+485 
-497 GDIIETMLSGK
+497 
-508 QVWKKAMR
+508 
-516 AFASE
+516 
-521 GAEEIASNWLN
+521 
-532 RIYDVVAKHDRGE
+532 DV
-545 VMGAYAE
+545 
-552 YLSKGN
+552 
-558 TKEKAL
+558 
-564 ALTLADML
+564 
-572 AEDGLSFLAGG
+572 
-583 ISGLAMSGAYAG
+583 
-595 TNKAVEAR
+595 
-603 SRGQQ
+603 Q
-608 LNVIGQVMD
+608 
-617 AVESMAKER
+617 
-626 GDQATAEAAQAVMDK
+626 EAAQVIRDKIAYGVTPDAADIGAVLDAMDQ
-641 VKAGQMPETAEVQA
+641 AGETVDVEQVREAVDAEENEA
-655 VVDSAVKADQA
+655 KA

-702 EAINDAE
+702 EAINDEE

-737 EEARAERMFT
+737 EEARAERTFT
-747 QESRDDADRL
+747 QEIRDDADRL

-780 GEQDAQQYAEDVNAA
+780 GAQDAQQYAEAVNTA

-829 SIQRAPMSA
+829 SVQRAPMSA
-838 FERYNQYAEERD
+838 FERYNQYADERD
-850 ARQAEREAQQQASV
+850 ARQAAREAPQQTPA
-864 QTVQAVQEAARPQQ
+864 QTVQAVQEAAMQQQ
-878 APTQTAVQ
+878 APTQTVAQ

-893 TAQETAPK
+893 TAQEAAPK

-916 AQERT
+916 AQERA
-921 EEKPAKQEA
+921 EKKPAKQEA

-936 ALAANQYAA
+936 ALAANQYDA
-945 REMAESVIKKY
+945 RKLAESVIKKY

-987 SEESKATVSS
+987 SEETKVPVSS
-997 MIASFQIG
+997 MIASFQTG
-1005 LRGIGFVSNKTNNAD
+1005 LRGVGFVSNKTNNAD

-1028 LIGNAVAKGSYARL
+1028 MIGNAVATGSYERL

-1054 ERTLRYAG
+1054 ERTMRYAA
-1062 EVYHFGDSLTQR
+1062 ELWFLGDSLTQR

-1082 KGKNK
+1082 KSKS
-1087 GVSAE
+1087 VSAV
-1092 EYAKHVLNVFDRG
+1092 EYAKHVQNVFDRG
-1105 AMGESLAGTKDRLLG
+1105 ALGESLAGTKDRLLG

-1153 GMDSGEQAGTVA
+1153 GMDSGEQAGAVA

-1232 MLRREGFKEVHFT
+1232 MLRREGFKDVHFT

-1260 YADGVATGNTVWI
+1260 YADGVVMGDAVWI
-1273 NATSKKWTVEQLANH
+1273 NATAKKWSVEQLANH
-1288 EAFHHQIQDWPYTMD
+1288 EAFHHQIQDWPYAMD

-1309 ADELGEDGI
+1309 ADELGDSGI
-1318 RELAQRYAEAYE
+1318 QELAQRYAEAYE

-1364 QKAAKRAQDA
+1364 QKAAQRAQEA

-1380 NGGTRGPPEK
+1380 NGETRGPPER
-1390 YSVNEGFSKDVAEWY
+1390 YSAGEDEGAVKLYQGIDLSKDGRVYTYDFLTALPDMNVTVLPEVNEVRGKDGRVDTAEVVREGMKNARAVGTE
-1405 RDGMPEGE
+1405 RDGK
-1413 AFVLGST
+1413 AFVQNAYTGRELRIDTASIRHGLNGSLNRLLT
-1420 GETLQG
+1420 NAR
-1426 LGAIESDI
+1426 LGAAIGDVVKNAVPINALQNKADGVSGTYAMAAYATDNRGREFVSIVTVEQRSGDIASLEAYDVTHSVSGRQNKRSERVDTKSQGVNPSTNASNIKISDFL
-1434 YMNGDKIN
+1434 NVVKN
-1442 TILREHPEMTIRE
+1442 TH
-1455 IQKIPEL
+1455 Q
-1462 LDDPILILKS
+1462 S
-1472 KGSGKGGNSRLV
+1472 V
-1484 LFGSIN
+1484 LSQN
-1490 TQDGQP
+1490 
-1496 VLAVLDL
+1496 VLDEIGEE
-1503 RPRENGF
+1503 R
-1510 VLDDMQKVNSAYA
+1510 
-1523 KANPASF
+1523 NPAGYYTG
-1530 ISQSDVLF
+1530 
-1538 ADKKRTV
+1538 K
-1545 PLLRRFGLT
+1545 
-1554 ITSRELLR
+1554 
-1562 DGSIGSIS
+1562 
-1570 YRGNSVNISGEKFSS
+1570 
-1585 IVQMG
+1585 
-1590 DRPMDAKFSA
+1590 AKFSA

-1612 TALAYFG
+1612 AALAYFG

-1669 DYTGGMVR
+1669 DYSGGMVR

-1691 GINLAVMPTKAQMDS
+1691 GINLAVMPTKAQMDAI
-1706 LSDFIS
+1706 SDFIS

-1767 QFRYSVAEE
+1767 QFRYSVAED
-1776 AAESDTEAEEAELQ
+1776 AQEEGG
-1790 VEKLPQANRDQFM
+1790 
-1803 RFATKITDDLVTPLT
+1803 TT
-1818 AQMETLRKE
+1818 AFTL
-1827 MRPRVLE
+1827 
-1834 LVDEF
+1834 
-1839 LENDALKRSS
+1839 
-1849 VEAVFTEAYDRALEL
+1849 
-1864 NQEFSEKYAALQY
+1864 
-1877 AIRKTP
+1877 
-1883 VTFTEEDTR
+1883 
-1892 QIEQYD
+1892 
-1898 YFDEAA
+1898 
-1904 LRKLTIK
+1904 
-1911 EKGGVSIGE
+1911 
-1920 LYSDLSGMLPEL
+1920 
-1932 FPSGIK
+1932 
-1938 NPAKQ
+1938 
-1943 IMRIASVYKRIS
+1943 
-1955 KAQALAQQVESTNP
+1955 
-1969 EYFRQNAYNDFLE
+1969 
-1982 QLRKIVPKMR
+1982 
-1992 TERELAQISIEEE
+1992 
-2005 AAMEKAAAERERRLA
+2005 
-2020 EEDARLAAEEAAKEP
+2020 
-2035 PTVYESLTMDS
+2035 DS

-2099 QETVDRNFEESYRR
+2099 QETVDRSFEESYRR

-2157 FGRLRIANEGGL
+2157 SGRLRIANEGGL

-2182 PELFPA
+2182 PELFPES
-2188 GITHPADQLM
+2188 ITHPADQLM

-2205 RIEKVQMS
+2205 RIEKVQLS
-2213 LDEYYGEDAEEFKRW
+2213 LDEYHGEDAEEFKRW

-2298 SVLNRLLRGEITP
+2298 SILNRLLRGEITP
-2311 EDVQGMENAQ
+2311 EDVQGMENAK

-2346 QKGKLREQADNLL
+2346 QKGKLREQADSLL
-2359 KNAEKAKDKKA
+2359 KNADKAKDKKA

-2409 ANKLKKKL
+2409 ANKLKNQL

-2427 RKARKGDAVS
+2427 RKVRRGDAVS
-2437 EAHAAQLLGEAQDN
+2437 EAHAVQLLGEAQDN

-2458 PRAKDRDGKT
+2458 PRVQDRDGKT

-2532 PGTTDGI
+2532 PGTSDGI

-2560 SGLTHTFKPGIT
+2560 NGLTHTFRPGIA
-2572 YFGNAL
+2572 YFGNTL
-2578 ERIGFDTAYDA
+2578 ERIGFETAYDA

-2622 RTSDEGLRERVD
+2622 RTSNEGLRERVD
-2634 DVRARD
+2634 NVRARD
-2640 DLTEHQKELEIEAIM
+2640 DLTEHQKELEIKEIM
-2655 KQGRFSLSNFVK
+2655 DKGHFSLSNFAV
-2667 ELDEYTNLLANKKN
+2667 ELDEYTNLLANKKSK
-2681 RYDRNAEDFA
+2681 YDRSMEHLGG
-2691 NRKVYNFL
+2691 RKLYNFMR
-2699 KAWQS
+2699 AWQN

-2829 RSKGAMPTIFES
+2829 RSKGAMPTLFEA
-2841 RNPITK
+2841 RNPLMK

-2856 NNTYSY
+2856 NNTFSY

-2872 KKGVRYLAL
+2872 KKGVGYLAY

-2887 IGGFLYNELY
+2887 IGGFLYNEVY
-2897 EYLIGRRP
+2897 EYFIGRRP

-2927 LVDAATGGGLIK
+2927 LVDATFGGKGFIK
-2939 ESEPEGAIGSAEN
+2939 ESEPEGAVGTVQNLAEN
-2952 LAKNVLSE
+2952 VGQEAPFVG
-2960 LPASAALNLVGLEI
+2960 NLMG
-2974 DGGKLPF
+2974 GGKLPF
-2981 GSSFPDFGNIK
+2981 SSSMPNVKNILT
-2992 SALKSETATPEE
+2992 ALDSETATDKE
-3004 KWAKIGKELAK
+3004 KLAKVGKELVN

-3029 KKVWQGISALK
+3029 KKVWQGINALK
-3040 RQGSYTANGRL
+3040 RQGSYTADGRL

-3058 RKGDMASAVAR
+3058 REGDKANAAWR
-3069 TMLFGK
+3069 TLLFGK

-3126 DTQTKE
+3126 DTQTEK
-3132 QLQMQL
+3132 QLKMQL
-3138 LNAFDIE
+3138 LLSFDIE

-3160 KERAQIDK
+3160 KEKAQIDK
-3168 LLAEGADMGEYLR
+3168 LLAEGADVGEYLR
-3181 YLQEKSGV
+3181 FLQDAASV
-3189 TGEKDADG
+3189 TGEKDTDG

-3225 AKEDYTTTGFEPWSG
+3225 AKEDYTPTGFEPWTENHDKL
-3240 YREALKAGGDT
+3240 YK
-3251 WDAFY
+3251 
-3256 QNAVSAKVADGKTQE
+3256 AVSTGKDLRSTLKGLEKDGYE
-3271 DAEKAVKSD
+3271 P
-3280 LKSQL
+3280 
-3285 KEDYLGGSMPESE
+3285 KEIRAAITDMFRDEYL
-3298 VSDYLQKYC
+3298 
-3307 GAEDEHDVYWTL
+3307 A
-3319 EEWKGGEGWKKYGQ
+3319 
-3333 FLDAVDKGVLA
+3333 
-3344 DTRKVAKEYMKHGVD
+3344 
-3359 KGDLS
+3359 
-3364 SQLTKHFKE
+3364 
-3373 AWLAA
+3373 
-3378 TGDEATRLKNAYIS
+3378 
-3392 AYKAIGGDADK
+3392 ADK
-3403 ARDNII
+3403 AGKARLKGYLRNAFTVSGLSQKEAENKI
-3409 KWRREANKR
+3409 KKWEEAQK
-3418 KGDKK
+3418 

>member
-18 SGRKTQSEN
+18 SGRQTQSEN

-70 NTKKATPQSYEAAY
+70 NTRKATPQSYEEAY
-84 QQYKQI
+84 QQYKQYV
-90 ANSINHDQLSGYL
+90 AEYQKQTEFPRRVSVGTAAQQAGGSQKRDYSRMLGLNQLDGDMQPRVQAAQDIQKYL
-103 RTMQERQN
+103 QF
-111 QIIDSINHDQM
+111 
-122 SGYRRTLQEKDRQ
+122 
-135 QQRKVQTGTAA
+135 QRKVQTGTAA
-146 KQAATNAGQDYSRL
+146 QQAATNAGQDYSRL

-172 RDAEQEKRYRET
+172 RAEEWQRKRQAAQEAAALDQE
-184 VLPDKLRGMKRT
+184 RGRRRT
-196 SEELQKQIDQ
+196 SEEYGKRIDALEAASDYARAQNAEGGGLPEFKDAYEKVNAGRETPMTLDEMQKELAYTRYKKAVLDKSVSGRGGEYAGDLATQFISGGADMT
-206 LYEQKSDEHFRDY
+206 LGGLGMVLGYLEQGANGAAAWALRDLAKAVPDGSIKDKMLSLADDFSSYYTGESMTAGEESARYYRDELNRIGD
-219 QFGEDGT
+219 
-226 AWYTDENGTR
+226 
-236 RQARG
+236 
-241 VTDIQSEIEA
+241 EIEGKYKGVPLWILQQMPSAGNMLFGAGLSGIAGVNNLVTLGLTSGGNSA
-251 LETRKAALDSGRAL
+251 LEAKDKGAGDAQALAYGVVAGGLEVFSEKLFGGNPIYD
-265 GQAENTV
+265 
-272 GTMDTATRNL
+272 
-282 LKDINGT
+282 
-289 NLLKKTDAKHQLQQK
+289 TDAGLVNKAVGKLTGNKTIMKILNSKAFDIASEGLEEVVTEVLDPVAEWAIYNGDNTEFADAASIGNAFLGGVFLSAIGNVADAPKQLQQARYERVLRTA
-304 GYSEDQIGRLA
+304 GSELA
-315 EYEKYLEDFED
+315 DI
-326 YQTRMAGAQQ
+326 AQ
-336 FGRDAPVFSTVT
+336 
-348 SSLMAPFKALGN
+348 
-360 IESFRGILPKG
+360 
-371 LGGYQ
+371 
-376 NPDMPTNIYSP
+376 
-387 MYAATHVSS
+387 
-396 GIRSGVMDGM
+396 
-406 GSVGQF
+406 SV
-412 LYQAGTS
+412 
-419 ALDSAVNMA
+419 DSA
-428 VSTAIV
+428 
-434 GTTGLSGEEAS
+434 
-445 SAVAETMNWVM
+445 
-456 GSQVAA
+456 
-462 DSVYAGIQSGKSNQ
+462 
-476 EALIDGIVE
+476 
-485 GAIEGFTEKYSV
+485 
-497 GDIIETMLSGK
+497 
-508 QVWKKAMR
+508 
-516 AFASE
+516 
-521 GAEEIASNWLN
+521 
-532 RIYDVVAKHDRGE
+532 DV
-545 VMGAYAE
+545 
-552 YLSKGN
+552 
-558 TKEKAL
+558 
-564 ALTLADML
+564 
-572 AEDGLSFLAGG
+572 
-583 ISGLAMSGAYAG
+583 
-595 TNKAVEAR
+595 
-603 SRGQQ
+603 Q
-608 LNVIGQVMD
+608 
-617 AVESMAKER
+617 
-626 GDQATAEAAQAVMDK
+626 EAAQVIRDKIAYGVTPDAADIGAVLDAMDQ
-641 VKAGQMPETAEVQA
+641 AGETVDVEQVREAVDAEENEA
-655 VVDSAVKADQA
+655 KA

-671 AFQTYNQYADERD
+671 AFQTYNQYADERDAKARD

-737 EEARAERMFT
+737 EEARAERTFT
-747 QESRDDADRL
+747 QESREDADRL

-780 GEQDAQQYAEDVNAA
+780 GAQDAQQYAEDVNAA

-838 FERYNQYAEERD
+838 FERYNQYADERD
-850 ARQAEREAQQQASV
+850 ARQEAREAPQQASV

-878 APTQTAVQ
+878 MPTQTAAQ

-893 TAQETAPK
+893 NAQEAAPKAQEAAPK
-901 AQETVRETAQEQTKP
+901 AQETVRETVQEQTRP
-916 AQERT
+916 AQERAET
-921 EEKPAKQEA
+921 KPAKQEA

-936 ALAANQYAA
+936 ALAENQYDA
-945 REMAESVIKKY
+945 RKLAEAVIKKY

-1020 FLADAQAW
+1020 LLADAQAW

-1042 DAAKAF
+1042 DAVKAF
-1048 DGLGIE
+1048 AGMGIE
-1054 ERTLRYAG
+1054 ERTLRYAA
-1062 EVYHFGDSLTQR
+1062 ELWFLGDSLTQR
-1074 MIREYNAQ
+1074 MVREYNAQ

-1087 GVSAE
+1087 GVSAA
-1092 EYAKHVLNVFDRG
+1092 EYVRHVRDVFDRG
-1105 AMGESLAGTKDRLLG
+1105 ALGESLAGTKDRLLG

-1142 TAADDG
+1142 TAADEG

-1153 GMDSGEQAGTVA
+1153 GMDSGEQAGAVA

-1250 IENQKAKVTR
+1250 VENQRAKVTR
-1260 YADGVATGNTVWI
+1260 YADGVVTGNTVWI
-1273 NATSKKWTVEQLANH
+1273 NATSKKWTLEQLANH
-1288 EAFHHQIQDWPYTMD
+1288 EAFHHQIQDWPYAMD

-1318 RELAQRYAEAYE
+1318 QELAQRYAEAYE

-1350 AGMDRLPEAKTQII
+1350 AGMDRFPEEKAKII
-1364 QKAAKRAQDA
+1364 QKAAKTAQDA

-1390 YSVNEGFSKDVAEWY
+1390 YSIGEIKGEKKKYGFGVVLDTDIFEGVRQRDWGKTLGTYVYENMAGAELTMFDEDGNPEVVYLARENDRVKKDGAKNSHKVLDKLAGYRGDTIRAKAIVQLDEVLETSRSKETTEDHSHQWLDAHGWIIRNAYLQDESGNIYEATLNIANGKDRKILYEVNRVHQIDKIKSPGEHTVTDNGQRFRYQKPGTGGAQSETKDNINENAANVKEHFSISEDSDGRQLTEAQREFFKDSKAVDEKGRLLTLYHGTGAKFTVFDKGRIEQNFQNRGGDLGFYFSPYIEDAQGY
-1405 RDGMPEGE
+1405 ARE
-1413 AFVLGST
+1413 AAFST
-1420 GETLQG
+1420 GGEK
-1426 LGAIESDI
+1426 AIMEVYLNLKNPLVVEDEGWGSAISQADI
-1434 YMNGDKIN
+1434 RHGD
-1442 TILREHPEMTIRE
+1442 
-1455 IQKIPEL
+1455 
-1462 LDDPILILKS
+1462 LKRWAQE
-1472 KGSGKGGNSRLV
+1472 GGN
-1484 LFGSIN
+1484 
-1490 TQDGQP
+1490 DGIIVKSTDEVDDDGTP
-1496 VLAVLDL
+1496 DAVYIA
-1503 RPRENGF
+1503 F
-1510 VLDDMQKVNSAYA
+1510 
-1523 KANPASF
+1523 
-1530 ISQSDVLF
+1530 
-1538 ADKKRTV
+1538 
-1545 PLLRRFGLT
+1545 
-1554 ITSRELLR
+1554 
-1562 DGSIGSIS
+1562 
-1570 YRGNSVNISGEKFSS
+1570 
-1585 IVQMG
+1585 
-1590 DRPMDAKFSA
+1590 
-1600 DDTTAT
+1600 
-1606 PQENDK
+1606 
-1612 TALAYFG
+1612 
-1619 RTYKWSETGYV
+1619 
-1630 LLNGARLDFSGRHEG
+1630 
-1645 GSGGY
+1645 
-1650 RSVDHRDIIDAL
+1650 
-1662 GEDYGGG
+1662 
-1669 DYTGGMVR
+1669 
-1677 FMQEGNIRISPESG
+1677 SPEQIKSVT
-1691 GINLAVMPTKAQMDS
+1691 NKNPT
-1706 LSDFIS
+1706 
-1712 KERGEVILD
+1712 GNPD
-1721 IDDASGNTISSTEY
+1721 I
-1735 PRGTHANKV
+1735 
-1744 LQDIRNYF
+1744 
-1752 NDGTLPEVSNAPSVS
+1752 
-1767 QFRYSVAEE
+1767 RYSVAEDAQE
-1776 AAESDTEAEEAELQ
+1776 ATEGAAELQ
-1790 VEKLPQANRDQFM
+1790 VEKLPQTNRDQFM

-1943 IMRIASVYKRIS
+1943 IMRIASVYKRVS

-2113 GVEMDTE
+2113 GMEMDTE

-2157 FGRLRIANEGGL
+2157 SGRLRIANEGGL

-2188 GITHPADQLM
+2188 SVTHPADQLM
-2198 RMFEVSK
+2198 KMFDVSK
-2205 RIEKVQMS
+2205 RIEKVQRS
-2213 LDEYYGEDAEEFKRW
+2213 LDEYHGEDAEEFKRW

-2266 MEEVKSLYA
+2266 MEEVKNLYA

-2346 QKGKLREQADNLL
+2346 RKGKLREQADNLL

-2409 ANKLKKKL
+2409 ANKLKNKL

-2437 EAHAAQLLGEAQDN
+2437 EAHAVQLLGEAQDN

-2458 PRAKDRDGKT
+2458 PRAQDRDGKT

-2547 GVGVEVKALPTTI
+2547 GIDAEVTALPTTI

-2605 YTDAIQKL
+2605 YTDAIQNL

-2634 DVRARD
+2634 DIRARD
-2640 DLTEHQKELEIEAIM
+2640 DLTEHQKELEIKEIM
-2655 KQGRFSLSNFVK
+2655 DKGQFSLSNFAV
-2667 ELDEYTNLLANKKN
+2667 ELDEYTNLLANKKSK
-2681 RYDRNAEDFA
+2681 YDRSMEHLGG
-2691 NRKVYNFL
+2691 RKLYNFMR
-2699 KAWQS
+2699 AWQN

-2799 ARYMENIER
+2799 ARYMENVER

-2829 RSKGAMPTIFES
+2829 RSKGAMPTLFEA
-2841 RNPITK
+2841 RNPLMK

-2897 EYLIGRRP
+2897 EYFIGRRP
-2905 MLDPLGIVND
+2905 TLDPLGIIND

-2927 LVDAATGGGLIK
+2927 LVDTAAGGGLIK
-2939 ESEPEGAIGSAEN
+2939 ESEPEGVVGTIQNLAEN
-2952 LAKNVLSE
+2952 VGQEA
-2960 LPASAALNLVGLEI
+2960 PFIGNLMG
-2974 DGGKLPF
+2974 GGKLPF
-2981 GSSFPDFGNIK
+2981 SSSMPNVKNILT
-2992 SALKSETATPEE
+2992 ALDSETATDKE
-3004 KWAKIGKELAK
+3004 KLAKVGKELVN
-3015 PAAYWLLPF
+3015 PAAYWLMPF

-3029 KKVWQGISALK
+3029 KKMWQGISALK
-3040 RQGSYTANGRL
+3040 RQGSYTADGRL
-3051 QYPIYTD
+3051 QYPIYSD
-3058 RKGDMASAVAR
+3058 RKGDKAGALAR
-3069 TMLFGK
+3069 TLLFGK

-3089 GALSEKATQT
+3089 GTLSAKATQT

-3203 VKEETFALI
+3203 VKDETLQLI

-3225 AKEDYTTTGFEPWSG
+3225 AKEDYTPTGFEPWTENHDRL
-3240 YREALKAGGDT
+3240 YK
-3251 WDAFY
+3251 
-3256 QNAVSAKVADGKTQE
+3256 AVSTGKDLRSTLKGLEKDGYE
-3271 DAEKAVKSD
+3271 P
-3280 LKSQL
+3280 
-3285 KEDYLGGSMPESE
+3285 KEIRAAITDMFRDEYLS
-3298 VSDYLQKYC
+3298 
-3307 GAEDEHDVYWTL
+3307 
-3319 EEWKGGEGWKKYGQ
+3319 
-3333 FLDAVDKGVLA
+3333 
-3344 DTRKVAKEYMKHGVD
+3344 
-3359 KGDLS
+3359 
-3364 SQLTKHFKE
+3364 
-3373 AWLAA
+3373 
-3378 TGDEATRLKNAYIS
+3378 
-3392 AYKAIGGDADK
+3392 ADK
-3403 ARDNII
+3403 AGKARLKGYLRNAFMVSGLSQKEAENKI
-3409 KWRREANKR
+3409 KKWEEAQK
-3418 KGDKK
+3418 

>member
-1 MAKKRTGLD
+1 MAINWKQVRTAAKRQDQQQIRGRTAAGVSAPQAQTQISAQGRIDWD
-10 ALREYEAR
+10 AV
-18 SGRKTQSEN
+18 K
-27 QQTGNAGSSG
+27 GNAQL
-37 GTWRSGLD
+37 LD
-45 ALREYEASGGGQNVK
+45 QQQAQSQQRENAYE
-60 NGPYNPDYRT
+60 
-70 NTKKATPQSYEAAY
+70 EAY

-122 SGYRRTLQEKDRQ
+122 SGYRRTLQEKERQ
-135 QQRKVQTGTAA
+135 KQRKVQTGTAA
-146 KQAATNAGQDYSRL
+146 QQAATNAGQDYSRL

-172 RDAEQEKRYRET
+172 RAAEWQRKQQAAQEAAALDQE
-184 VLPDKLRGMKRT
+184 RGRRRT
-196 SEELQKQIDQ
+196 SEEYGKRIDALEAASDYARAQNAEGGGLPEFKDAYDKVNAGRETPMTLDEMQKELAYTRYKKAVLDKSVSGRVGEYAGDLATQFISGGADMA
-206 LYEQKSDEHFRDY
+206 LGGLGMVLGYLEQGANGAAAWVLRDLAKAVPDGSIKDKMLSLADDFSSYYTGESMTAGEETARYYRDELNRIGD
-219 QFGEDGT
+219 
-226 AWYTDENGTR
+226 
-236 RQARG
+236 
-241 VTDIQSEIEA
+241 EIEGKYKGVPLWIQQQMPSAGNMLFGAGLSGIAGVNNLVTLGLTSGGNSA
-251 LETRKAALDSGRAL
+251 LEAKDKGAGDAQALAYGVVAGGLEVFSEKLFGGNPIYD
-265 GQAENTV
+265 
-272 GTMDTATRNL
+272 
-282 LKDINGT
+282 
-289 NLLKKTDAKHQLQQK
+289 TDAGLVNKAVGKLTGNKTIMKILNSKAFDIASEGLEEVVTEVLDPVAEWAIYNGDNTEFADAASIGNAFLGGVFLSAIGNVADAPKQLQQARYERVLRTA
-304 GYSEDQIGRLA
+304 GSELA
-315 EYEKYLEDFED
+315 DI
-326 YQTRMAGAQQ
+326 AQ
-336 FGRDAPVFSTVT
+336 
-348 SSLMAPFKALGN
+348 
-360 IESFRGILPKG
+360 
-371 LGGYQ
+371 
-376 NPDMPTNIYSP
+376 
-387 MYAATHVSS
+387 
-396 GIRSGVMDGM
+396 
-406 GSVGQF
+406 SV
-412 LYQAGTS
+412 
-419 ALDSAVNMA
+419 DSA
-428 VSTAIV
+428 
-434 GTTGLSGEEAS
+434 
-445 SAVAETMNWVM
+445 
-456 GSQVAA
+456 
-462 DSVYAGIQSGKSNQ
+462 
-476 EALIDGIVE
+476 
-485 GAIEGFTEKYSV
+485 
-497 GDIIETMLSGK
+497 
-508 QVWKKAMR
+508 
-516 AFASE
+516 
-521 GAEEIASNWLN
+521 
-532 RIYDVVAKHDRGE
+532 DV
-545 VMGAYAE
+545 
-552 YLSKGN
+552 
-558 TKEKAL
+558 
-564 ALTLADML
+564 
-572 AEDGLSFLAGG
+572 
-583 ISGLAMSGAYAG
+583 
-595 TNKAVEAR
+595 
-603 SRGQQ
+603 Q
-608 LNVIGQVMD
+608 
-617 AVESMAKER
+617 
-626 GDQATAEAAQAVMDK
+626 EAAQVIRDKIAYGVTPDAADIGAVLDAMDQ
-641 VKAGQMPETAEVQA
+641 AGETVDVEQVREAVDAEENEA
-655 VVDSAVKADQA
+655 KA

-671 AFQTYNQYADERD
+671 AFQTYNQYADERDAKARD

-737 EEARAERMFT
+737 EEARAERTFT
-747 QESRDDADRL
+747 QESREDADRL

-780 GEQDAQQYAEDVNAA
+780 GAQDAQQYAEDVNAA

-838 FERYNQYAEERD
+838 FERYNQYADERD
-850 ARQAEREAQQQASV
+850 ARQEAREAPQQASV

-878 APTQTAVQ
+878 MPTQTAAQ

-893 TAQETAPK
+893 NAQEAAPK
-901 AQETVRETAQEQTKP
+901 AQETVRETVQEQTRP
-916 AQERT
+916 AQERAET
-921 EEKPAKQEA
+921 KPAKQEA

-936 ALAANQYAA
+936 ALAENQYDA
-945 REMAESVIKKY
+945 RKLAEAVIKKY

-1020 FLADAQAW
+1020 LLADAQAW

-1042 DAAKAF
+1042 DAVKAF
-1048 DGLGIE
+1048 AGMGIE
-1054 ERTLRYAG
+1054 ERTLRYAA
-1062 EVYHFGDSLTQR
+1062 ELWFLGDSLTQR
-1074 MIREYNAQ
+1074 MVREYNAQ

-1087 GVSAE
+1087 GVSAA
-1092 EYAKHVLNVFDRG
+1092 EYVRHVRDVFDRG
-1105 AMGESLAGTKDRLLG
+1105 ALGESLAGTKDRLLG

-1142 TAADDG
+1142 TAADEG

-1153 GMDSGEQAGTVA
+1153 GMDSGEQAGAVA

-1250 IENQKAKVTR
+1250 VENQRAKVTR
-1260 YADGVATGNTVWI
+1260 YADGVVTGNTVWI
-1273 NATSKKWTVEQLANH
+1273 NATSKKWTLEQLANH
-1288 EAFHHQIQDWPYTMD
+1288 EAFHHQIQDWPYAMD

-1318 RELAQRYAEAYE
+1318 QELAQRYAEAYE

-1350 AGMDRLPEAKTQII
+1350 AGMDRFPEEKAKII
-1364 QKAAKRAQDA
+1364 QKAAKTAQDA

-1390 YSVNEGFSKDVAEWY
+1390 YSIGEIKGEKKKYGFGVVLDTDIFEGVRQRDWGKTLGTYVYENMAGAELTMFDEDGNPEVVYLARENDRVKKDGAKNSHKVLDKLAGYRGDTIRAKAIVQLDEVLETSRSKETTEDHSHQWLDAHGWIIRNAYLQDESGNIYEATLNIANGKDRKILYEVNRVHQIDKIKSPGEHTVTDNGQRFRYQKPGTGGAQSETKDNINENAANVKEHFSISEDSDGRQLTEAQREFFKDSKAVDEKGRLLTLYHGTGAKFTVFDKGRIEQNFQNRGGDLGFYFSPYIEDAQGY
-1405 RDGMPEGE
+1405 ARE
-1413 AFVLGST
+1413 AAFST
-1420 GETLQG
+1420 GGEK
-1426 LGAIESDI
+1426 AIMEVYLNLKNPLVVEDEGWGSAISQADI
-1434 YMNGDKIN
+1434 RHGD
-1442 TILREHPEMTIRE
+1442 
-1455 IQKIPEL
+1455 
-1462 LDDPILILKS
+1462 LKRWAQE
-1472 KGSGKGGNSRLV
+1472 GGN
-1484 LFGSIN
+1484 
-1490 TQDGQP
+1490 DGIIVKSTDEVDDDGTP
-1496 VLAVLDL
+1496 DAVYIA
-1503 RPRENGF
+1503 F
-1510 VLDDMQKVNSAYA
+1510 
-1523 KANPASF
+1523 
-1530 ISQSDVLF
+1530 
-1538 ADKKRTV
+1538 
-1545 PLLRRFGLT
+1545 
-1554 ITSRELLR
+1554 
-1562 DGSIGSIS
+1562 
-1570 YRGNSVNISGEKFSS
+1570 
-1585 IVQMG
+1585 
-1590 DRPMDAKFSA
+1590 
-1600 DDTTAT
+1600 
-1606 PQENDK
+1606 
-1612 TALAYFG
+1612 
-1619 RTYKWSETGYV
+1619 
-1630 LLNGARLDFSGRHEG
+1630 
-1645 GSGGY
+1645 
-1650 RSVDHRDIIDAL
+1650 
-1662 GEDYGGG
+1662 
-1669 DYTGGMVR
+1669 
-1677 FMQEGNIRISPESG
+1677 SPEQIKSVT
-1691 GINLAVMPTKAQMDS
+1691 NKNPT
-1706 LSDFIS
+1706 
-1712 KERGEVILD
+1712 GNPD
-1721 IDDASGNTISSTEY
+1721 I
-1735 PRGTHANKV
+1735 
-1744 LQDIRNYF
+1744 
-1752 NDGTLPEVSNAPSVS
+1752 
-1767 QFRYSVAEE
+1767 RYSVAEDAQE
-1776 AAESDTEAEEAELQ
+1776 ATEGAAELQ
-1790 VEKLPQANRDQFM
+1790 VEKLPQTNRDQFM

-1943 IMRIASVYKRIS
+1943 IMRIASVYKRVS

-2113 GVEMDTE
+2113 GMEMDTE

-2157 FGRLRIANEGGL
+2157 SGRLRIANEGGL

-2213 LDEYYGEDAEEFKRW
+2213 LDEYHGEDAEEFKRW

-2239 MLGALNV
+2239 MLGAMNV

-2266 MEEVKSLYA
+2266 MEEVKRLYA

-2346 QKGKLREQADNLL
+2346 RKGKLREQADNLL

-2409 ANKLKKKL
+2409 ANKLKNQL

-2437 EAHAAQLLGEAQDN
+2437 EAHAVQLLGEAQDN

-2547 GVGVEVKALPTTI
+2547 GIDAEVTALPTTI

-2605 YTDAIQKL
+2605 YTDAIQNL

-2634 DVRARD
+2634 DIRARD
-2640 DLTEHQKELEIEAIM
+2640 DLTEHQKELEIKEIM
-2655 KQGRFSLSNFVK
+2655 DKGQFSLSNFAV
-2667 ELDEYTNLLANKKN
+2667 ELDEYTNLLANKKSK
-2681 RYDRNAEDFA
+2681 YDRSMEHLGG
-2691 NRKVYNFL
+2691 RKLYNFMR
-2699 KAWQS
+2699 AWQN

-2829 RSKGAMPTIFES
+2829 RSKGAMPTLFEA
-2841 RNPITK
+2841 RNPLMK

-2927 LVDAATGGGLIK
+2927 LVDTATGGGLIK
-2939 ESEPEGAIGSAEN
+2939 ESEPESAVGTIQNLAEN
-2952 LAKNVLSE
+2952 VGQEA
-2960 LPASAALNLVGLEI
+2960 PFIGNLMG
-2974 DGGKLPF
+2974 GGKLPF
-2981 GSSFPDFGNIK
+2981 SSSMPNVKNILT
-2992 SALKSETATPEE
+2992 ALDSETATDEE
-3004 KWAKIGKELAK
+3004 KLAKVGKEMVN

-3029 KKVWQGISALK
+3029 KKMWQGISALK

-3058 RKGDMASAVAR
+3058 RKGDKANAVWR
-3069 TMLFGK
+3069 TLLFGK

-3089 GALSEKATQT
+3089 GALSEKETQT

-3203 VKEETFALI
+3203 VKDETLQLI
-3212 DGLNLTPEQKTEL
+3212 DGLDLTPEQKTEL
-3225 AKEDYTTTGFEPWSG
+3225 AKEDYTPTGFEPWTENHDKL
-3240 YREALKAGGDT
+3240 YK
-3251 WDAFY
+3251 
-3256 QNAVSAKVADGKTQE
+3256 AVSTGKDLRSTLKGLEKDGYE
-3271 DAEKAVKSD
+3271 P
-3280 LKSQL
+3280 
-3285 KEDYLGGSMPESE
+3285 KEIRAAITDMFRDEYL
-3298 VSDYLQKYC
+3298 
-3307 GAEDEHDVYWTL
+3307 A
-3319 EEWKGGEGWKKYGQ
+3319 
-3333 FLDAVDKGVLA
+3333 
-3344 DTRKVAKEYMKHGVD
+3344 
-3359 KGDLS
+3359 
-3364 SQLTKHFKE
+3364 
-3373 AWLAA
+3373 
-3378 TGDEATRLKNAYIS
+3378 
-3392 AYKAIGGDADK
+3392 ADK
-3403 ARDNII
+3403 AGKARLKGYLRNAFVVSGLSQKEAENKI
-3409 KWRREANKR
+3409 KKWEEAQK
-3418 KGDKK
+3418 

>member
-18 SGRKTQSEN
+18 SGRQTQSEN

-70 NTKKATPQSYEAAY
+70 NTRKATPQSYEEAY
-84 QQYKQI
+84 QQYKQYV
-90 ANSINHDQLSGYL
+90 AEYQKQTEFPRRVSVNTAAQQAGGSQKRDYSRMLGLNQLDGDMQPRVQAAQDIQKYL
-103 RTMQERQN
+103 QF
-111 QIIDSINHDQM
+111 
-122 SGYRRTLQEKDRQ
+122 
-135 QQRKVQTGTAA
+135 QRKVQTGTAA
-146 KQAATNAGQDYSRL
+146 QQAATNAGQDYSRL

-172 RDAEQEKRYRET
+172 RAEEWQRKRQAAQEAAALDQE
-184 VLPDKLRGMKRT
+184 RGRRRT
-196 SEELQKQIDQ
+196 SEEYGKRIDALEAASDYARAQNAEGGGLPEFKDAYEKVNAGRETPMTLDEMQKELAYTRYKKAVLDKSVSGRGGEYAGDLATQFISGGADMT
-206 LYEQKSDEHFRDY
+206 LGGLGMVLGYLEQGANGAAAWALRDLAKAVPDGSIKDKMLSLADDFSSYYTGESMTAGEESARYYRDEMNRIGD
-219 QFGEDGT
+219 
-226 AWYTDENGTR
+226 
-236 RQARG
+236 
-241 VTDIQSEIEA
+241 EIEGKYKGVPLWILQQMPSAGNMLFGAGLSGIAGVNNLVTLGLTSGGNSA
-251 LETRKAALDSGRAL
+251 LEAKDKGAGDAQALAYGVVAGGLEVFSEKLFGGNPIYD
-265 GQAENTV
+265 
-272 GTMDTATRNL
+272 
-282 LKDINGT
+282 
-289 NLLKKTDAKHQLQQK
+289 TDAGLVNKAVGKLTGNKTIMKILNSKAFDIASEGLEEVVTEVLDPVAEWAIYNGDNTEFADAASIGNAFLGGVFLSAIGNVADAPKQLQQARYERVLRTA
-304 GYSEDQIGRLA
+304 GSELA
-315 EYEKYLEDFED
+315 DI
-326 YQTRMAGAQQ
+326 AQ
-336 FGRDAPVFSTVT
+336 
-348 SSLMAPFKALGN
+348 
-360 IESFRGILPKG
+360 
-371 LGGYQ
+371 
-376 NPDMPTNIYSP
+376 
-387 MYAATHVSS
+387 
-396 GIRSGVMDGM
+396 
-406 GSVGQF
+406 SV
-412 LYQAGTS
+412 
-419 ALDSAVNMA
+419 DSA
-428 VSTAIV
+428 
-434 GTTGLSGEEAS
+434 
-445 SAVAETMNWVM
+445 
-456 GSQVAA
+456 
-462 DSVYAGIQSGKSNQ
+462 
-476 EALIDGIVE
+476 
-485 GAIEGFTEKYSV
+485 
-497 GDIIETMLSGK
+497 
-508 QVWKKAMR
+508 
-516 AFASE
+516 
-521 GAEEIASNWLN
+521 
-532 RIYDVVAKHDRGE
+532 DV
-545 VMGAYAE
+545 
-552 YLSKGN
+552 
-558 TKEKAL
+558 
-564 ALTLADML
+564 
-572 AEDGLSFLAGG
+572 
-583 ISGLAMSGAYAG
+583 
-595 TNKAVEAR
+595 
-603 SRGQQ
+603 Q
-608 LNVIGQVMD
+608 
-617 AVESMAKER
+617 
-626 GDQATAEAAQAVMDK
+626 EAAQVIRDKIAYGVTPDAADIGAVLDAMDQ
-641 VKAGQMPETAEVQA
+641 AGETVDVEQVREAVDAEENEA
-655 VVDSAVKADQA
+655 KA

-671 AFQTYNQYADERD
+671 AFQTYNQYADERDAKARD

-737 EEARAERMFT
+737 EEARAERTFT
-747 QESRDDADRL
+747 QESREDADRL

-780 GEQDAQQYAEDVNAA
+780 GAQDAQQYAEDVNAA

-838 FERYNQYAEERD
+838 FERYNQYADERD
-850 ARQAEREAQQQASV
+850 ARQEAREAPQQASV

-878 APTQTAVQ
+878 MPTQTAAQ

-893 TAQETAPK
+893 NAQEAAPKAQEAAPK
-901 AQETVRETAQEQTKP
+901 AQETVRETVQEQTRP
-916 AQERT
+916 AQERAET
-921 EEKPAKQEA
+921 KPAKQEA

-936 ALAANQYAA
+936 ALAENQYDA
-945 REMAESVIKKY
+945 RKLAEAVIKKY

-1020 FLADAQAW
+1020 LLADAQAW

-1042 DAAKAF
+1042 DAVKAF
-1048 DGLGIE
+1048 AGMGIE
-1054 ERTLRYAG
+1054 ERTLRYAA
-1062 EVYHFGDSLTQR
+1062 ELWFLGDSLTQR
-1074 MIREYNAQ
+1074 MVREYNAQ

-1087 GVSAE
+1087 GVSAA
-1092 EYAKHVLNVFDRG
+1092 EYVRHVRDVFDRG
-1105 AMGESLAGTKDRLLG
+1105 ALGESLAGTKDRLLG

-1142 TAADDG
+1142 TAADEG

-1153 GMDSGEQAGTVA
+1153 GMDSGEQAGAVA

-1250 IENQKAKVTR
+1250 VENQRAKVTR
-1260 YADGVATGNTVWI
+1260 YADGVVTGNTVWI
-1273 NATSKKWTVEQLANH
+1273 NATSKKWTLEQLANH
-1288 EAFHHQIQDWPYTMD
+1288 EAFHHQIQDWPYAID

-1318 RELAQRYAEAYE
+1318 QELAQRYAEAYE

-1350 AGMDRLPEAKTQII
+1350 AGMDRFPEEKAKII
-1364 QKAAKRAQDA
+1364 QKAAKTAQDA

-1390 YSVNEGFSKDVAEWY
+1390 YSIGEIKGEKKKYGFGVVLDTDIFEGVRQRDWGKTLGTYVYENMAGAELTMFDEDGNPEVVYLARENDRVKKDGAKNSHKVLDKLAGYRGDTIRAKAIVQLDEVLETSRSKETTEDHSHQWLDAHGWIIRNAYLQDESGNIYEATLNIANGKDRKILYEVNRVHQIDKIKSPGEHTVTDNGQRFRYQKPGTGGAQSETKDNINENAANVKEHFSISEDSDGRQLTEAQREFFKDSKAVDEKGRLLTLYHGTGAKFTVFDKGRIEQNFQNRGGDLGFYFSPYIEDAQGY
-1405 RDGMPEGE
+1405 ARE
-1413 AFVLGST
+1413 AAFST
-1420 GETLQG
+1420 GGEK
-1426 LGAIESDI
+1426 AIMEVYLNLKNPLVVEDEGWGSAISQADI
-1434 YMNGDKIN
+1434 RHGD
-1442 TILREHPEMTIRE
+1442 
-1455 IQKIPEL
+1455 
-1462 LDDPILILKS
+1462 LKRWAQE
-1472 KGSGKGGNSRLV
+1472 GGN
-1484 LFGSIN
+1484 
-1490 TQDGQP
+1490 DGIIVKSTDEVDDDGTP
-1496 VLAVLDL
+1496 DAVYIA
-1503 RPRENGF
+1503 F
-1510 VLDDMQKVNSAYA
+1510 
-1523 KANPASF
+1523 
-1530 ISQSDVLF
+1530 
-1538 ADKKRTV
+1538 
-1545 PLLRRFGLT
+1545 
-1554 ITSRELLR
+1554 
-1562 DGSIGSIS
+1562 
-1570 YRGNSVNISGEKFSS
+1570 
-1585 IVQMG
+1585 
-1590 DRPMDAKFSA
+1590 
-1600 DDTTAT
+1600 
-1606 PQENDK
+1606 
-1612 TALAYFG
+1612 
-1619 RTYKWSETGYV
+1619 
-1630 LLNGARLDFSGRHEG
+1630 
-1645 GSGGY
+1645 
-1650 RSVDHRDIIDAL
+1650 
-1662 GEDYGGG
+1662 
-1669 DYTGGMVR
+1669 
-1677 FMQEGNIRISPESG
+1677 SPEQIKSVT
-1691 GINLAVMPTKAQMDS
+1691 NKNPT
-1706 LSDFIS
+1706 
-1712 KERGEVILD
+1712 GNPD
-1721 IDDASGNTISSTEY
+1721 I
-1735 PRGTHANKV
+1735 
-1744 LQDIRNYF
+1744 
-1752 NDGTLPEVSNAPSVS
+1752 
-1767 QFRYSVAEE
+1767 RYSVAEDAQE
-1776 AAESDTEAEEAELQ
+1776 ATEGAAELQ
-1790 VEKLPQANRDQFM
+1790 VEKLPQTNRDQFM

-1943 IMRIASVYKRIS
+1943 IMRIASVYKRVS

-2113 GVEMDTE
+2113 GMEMDTE

-2157 FGRLRIANEGGL
+2157 SGRLRIANEGGL

-2188 GITHPADQLM
+2188 SVTHPADQLM
-2198 RMFEVSK
+2198 KMFDVSK
-2205 RIEKVQMS
+2205 RIEKVQRS
-2213 LDEYYGEDAEEFKRW
+2213 LDEYHGEDAEEFKRW

-2266 MEEVKSLYA
+2266 MEEVKNLYA

-2346 QKGKLREQADNLL
+2346 RKGKLREQADNLL

-2409 ANKLKKKL
+2409 ANKLKNKL

-2437 EAHAAQLLGEAQDN
+2437 EAHAVQLLGEAQDN

-2458 PRAKDRDGKT
+2458 PRAQDRDGKT

-2547 GVGVEVKALPTTI
+2547 GIDAEVTALPTTI

-2605 YTDAIQKL
+2605 YTDAIQNL

-2634 DVRARD
+2634 DIRARD
-2640 DLTEHQKELEIEAIM
+2640 DLTEHQKELEIKEIM
-2655 KQGRFSLSNFVK
+2655 DKGQFSLSNFAV
-2667 ELDEYTNLLANKKN
+2667 ELDEYTNLLANKKSK
-2681 RYDRNAEDFA
+2681 YDRSMEHLGG
-2691 NRKVYNFL
+2691 RKLYNFMR
-2699 KAWQS
+2699 AWQN

-2799 ARYMENIER
+2799 ARYMENVER

-2829 RSKGAMPTIFES
+2829 RSKGAMPTLFEA
-2841 RNPITK
+2841 RNPLMK

-2897 EYLIGRRP
+2897 EYFIGRRP
-2905 MLDPLGIVND
+2905 TLDPLGIIND

-2927 LVDAATGGGLIK
+2927 LVDTAAGGGLIK
-2939 ESEPEGAIGSAEN
+2939 ESEPEGVVGTIQNLAEN
-2952 LAKNVLSE
+2952 VGQEA
-2960 LPASAALNLVGLEI
+2960 PFIGNLMG
-2974 DGGKLPF
+2974 GGKLPF
-2981 GSSFPDFGNIK
+2981 SSSMPNVKNILT
-2992 SALKSETATPEE
+2992 ALDSETATDKE
-3004 KWAKIGKELAK
+3004 KLAKVGKELVN
-3015 PAAYWLLPF
+3015 PAAYWLMPF

-3029 KKVWQGISALK
+3029 KKMWQGISALK
-3040 RQGSYTANGRL
+3040 RQGSYTADGRL
-3051 QYPIYTD
+3051 QYPIYSD
-3058 RKGDMASAVAR
+3058 RKGDKAGALAR
-3069 TMLFGK
+3069 TLLFGK

-3089 GALSEKATQT
+3089 GTLSAKATQT

-3203 VKEETFALI
+3203 VKDETLQLI

-3225 AKEDYTTTGFEPWSG
+3225 AKEDYTPTGFEPWTENHDRL
-3240 YREALKAGGDT
+3240 YK
-3251 WDAFY
+3251 
-3256 QNAVSAKVADGKTQE
+3256 AVSTGKDLRSTLKGLEKDGYE
-3271 DAEKAVKSD
+3271 P
-3280 LKSQL
+3280 
-3285 KEDYLGGSMPESE
+3285 KEIRAAITDMFRDEYLS
-3298 VSDYLQKYC
+3298 
-3307 GAEDEHDVYWTL
+3307 
-3319 EEWKGGEGWKKYGQ
+3319 
-3333 FLDAVDKGVLA
+3333 
-3344 DTRKVAKEYMKHGVD
+3344 
-3359 KGDLS
+3359 
-3364 SQLTKHFKE
+3364 
-3373 AWLAA
+3373 
-3378 TGDEATRLKNAYIS
+3378 
-3392 AYKAIGGDADK
+3392 ADK
-3403 ARDNII
+3403 AGKARLKGYLRNAFMVSGLSQKEAENKI
-3409 KWRREANKR
+3409 KKWEEAQK
-3418 KGDKK
+3418 

>member
-18 SGRKTQSEN
+18 SGRQTQSGN
-27 QQTGNAGSSG
+27 QQTGNADSSG

-45 ALREYEASGGGQNVK
+45 ALREYEASGGGQNVT

-70 NTKKATPQSYEAAY
+70 NTKKATPQSYETAY
-84 QQYKQI
+84 QQYKQYV
-90 ANSINHDQLSGYL
+90 AEYQKQTEFPRRVSVGTAAQQAGGSQKRDYSRMLGLNQLDGDMQPRVQAAQDIQKYL
-103 RTMQERQN
+103 QF
-111 QIIDSINHDQM
+111 
-122 SGYRRTLQEKDRQ
+122 
-135 QQRKVQTGTAA
+135 QRKVQTGTAA
-146 KQAATNAGQDYSRL
+146 QQAATNAGQDYSRL

-172 RDAEQEKRYRET
+172 RAEEWQRKQQAAQEAAALDQE
-184 VLPDKLRGMKRT
+184 RGRRRT
-196 SEELQKQIDQ
+196 SEEYGKRIDALEAASDYARAQNAEGGGLPEFKDAYDKVNAGRETPMTLDEMQKELAYTRYKKAVLDKSVSGRGGEYAGDLATQFVSGGADMA
-206 LYEQKSDEHFRDY
+206 LGGLGMVLGYLEQGANGAAAWALRDLAKAVPDGSIKDKMLSLADDFSSYYTGESMTAGEETARYYRDELNRIGD
-219 QFGEDGT
+219 
-226 AWYTDENGTR
+226 
-236 RQARG
+236 
-241 VTDIQSEIEA
+241 EIEGKYKGVPLWIQQQMPSAGNMLFGAGLSGIAGVNNLVTLGLTSGGNSA
-251 LETRKAALDSGRAL
+251 LEAKDKGASDAQALAYGVVAGGLEVFSERLFGGNPIYD
-265 GQAENTV
+265 
-272 GTMDTATRNL
+272 
-282 LKDINGT
+282 
-289 NLLKKTDAKHQLQQK
+289 TDAGLVNKAVGKLTSNKTIMKILNSKAFDIASEGLEEVVTEVLDPVAEWAIYNGDNTEFADAASIGNAFLGGVFLSAIGNVADAPKQLQQARYERVLRTA
-304 GYSEDQIGRLA
+304 GSELA
-315 EYEKYLEDFED
+315 DI
-326 YQTRMAGAQQ
+326 AQ
-336 FGRDAPVFSTVT
+336 
-348 SSLMAPFKALGN
+348 
-360 IESFRGILPKG
+360 
-371 LGGYQ
+371 
-376 NPDMPTNIYSP
+376 
-387 MYAATHVSS
+387 
-396 GIRSGVMDGM
+396 
-406 GSVGQF
+406 SV
-412 LYQAGTS
+412 
-419 ALDSAVNMA
+419 DSA
-428 VSTAIV
+428 
-434 GTTGLSGEEAS
+434 
-445 SAVAETMNWVM
+445 
-456 GSQVAA
+456 
-462 DSVYAGIQSGKSNQ
+462 
-476 EALIDGIVE
+476 
-485 GAIEGFTEKYSV
+485 
-497 GDIIETMLSGK
+497 
-508 QVWKKAMR
+508 
-516 AFASE
+516 
-521 GAEEIASNWLN
+521 
-532 RIYDVVAKHDRGE
+532 DV
-545 VMGAYAE
+545 
-552 YLSKGN
+552 
-558 TKEKAL
+558 
-564 ALTLADML
+564 
-572 AEDGLSFLAGG
+572 
-583 ISGLAMSGAYAG
+583 
-595 TNKAVEAR
+595 
-603 SRGQQ
+603 Q
-608 LNVIGQVMD
+608 
-617 AVESMAKER
+617 
-626 GDQATAEAAQAVMDK
+626 EAAQVIRDKIAYGVTPDAADIGAVLDAMDQ
-641 VKAGQMPETAEVQA
+641 AGETVDVEQVREAVDAEENEA
-655 VVDSAVKADQA
+655 KA

-671 AFQTYNQYADERD
+671 AFQTYNQYADERDAKTRD

-737 EEARAERMFT
+737 EEARAERTFT

-780 GEQDAQQYAEDVNAA
+780 GAQDAQQYAENANAA

-804 LSAAQRAAQGVNADV
+804 LLAAQRAAQGVNADV

-838 FERYNQYAEERD
+838 FERYNQYADERD
-850 ARQAEREAQQQASV
+850 ARQAAREAPQQASV
-864 QTVQAVQEAARPQQ
+864 QTVQAVQEAARQQ
-878 APTQTAVQ
+878 QVPTQTVAQ
-886 EAREAAQ
+886 EAREA
-893 TAQETAPK
+893 APK
-901 AQETVRETAQEQTKP
+901 AQETVRETAQEQAKP
-916 AQERT
+916 AQERAET
-921 EEKPAKQEA
+921 KPAKQEA

-936 ALAANQYAA
+936 ALAANQYDARKLAA
-945 REMAESVIKKY
+945 AEIKKSDV
-956 KMTVPDAVKDY
+956 TVPDAVRDY
-967 SKRLDEAV
+967 GKRLDEAV
-975 AERYRLAEADGK
+975 AERYRLKEADGK
-987 SEESKATVSS
+987 GAGAKVPVSS
-997 MIASFQIG
+997 MITSFQYGI
-1005 LRGIGFVSNKTNNAD
+1005 RSIGFVSQETNNAD

-1028 LIGNAVAKGSYARL
+1028 LIGHAVAKGSYARL

-1062 EVYHFGDSLTQR
+1062 EVYYFGDSLTQR

-1087 GVSAE
+1087 SVSAA
-1092 EYAKHVLNVFDRG
+1092 EYAQHVRDVFDRG
-1105 AMGESLAGTKDRLLG
+1105 ALGESLAGAKDRLLG

-1153 GMDSGEQAGTVA
+1153 GMDSGEQAGAVA

-1250 IENQKAKVTR
+1250 IENQRAKVTR
-1260 YADGVATGNTVWI
+1260 YADGVVTGNTVWI
-1273 NATSKKWTVEQLANH
+1273 NATSKKWSVEQLANH
-1288 EAFHHQIQDWPYTMD
+1288 EAFHHQIQDWPYAMD

-1318 RELAQRYAEAYE
+1318 QELAKRYAEAYE

-1364 QKAAKRAQDA
+1364 QKAAQRAQGA
-1374 QQAAEE
+1374 QQTAEE
-1380 NGGTRGPPEK
+1380 NGGTRGPPER
-1390 YSVNEGFSKDVAEWY
+1390 YSAGENEGAVKLYQGIDLSKDGRVYTYDFLTALPDMKVTVLPEVNEVRGKDGRVDTAEVVREGMKNARAVGTE
-1405 RDGMPEGE
+1405 RDGK
-1413 AFVLGST
+1413 AFVQNAYTGRELRIDTASIRHGLNGSLNRLLT
-1420 GETLQG
+1420 NAR
-1426 LGAIESDI
+1426 LGAAIGDVVKNAVPINALQNKADGVSGTYAMAAYATDNRGREFVSIVTVEQRSGDIASLEAYDVTHSVSGRQNKRSERVDTKSQGVNPSTNASNIKISDFL
-1434 YMNGDKIN
+1434 NVVKN
-1442 TILREHPEMTIRE
+1442 TH
-1455 IQKIPEL
+1455 Q
-1462 LDDPILILKS
+1462 S
-1472 KGSGKGGNSRLV
+1472 V
-1484 LFGSIN
+1484 LSQN
-1490 TQDGQP
+1490 
-1496 VLAVLDL
+1496 VLDEIGEE
-1503 RPRENGF
+1503 R
-1510 VLDDMQKVNSAYA
+1510 
-1523 KANPASF
+1523 NPAGYYTG
-1530 ISQSDVLF
+1530 
-1538 ADKKRTV
+1538 K
-1545 PLLRRFGLT
+1545 
-1554 ITSRELLR
+1554 
-1562 DGSIGSIS
+1562 
-1570 YRGNSVNISGEKFSS
+1570 
-1585 IVQMG
+1585 
-1590 DRPMDAKFSA
+1590 AKFSA

-1612 TALAYFG
+1612 AALAYFG

-1752 NDGTLPEVSNAPSVS
+1752 NDGTLPEVSDPPSVS

-1776 AAESDTEAEEAELQ
+1776 AAESDTEAEAAELQ
-1790 VEKLPQANRDQFM
+1790 VEKLPQTNRDQFM
-1803 RFATKITDDLVTPLT
+1803 RFTTKITDDLVTPLT

-2005 AAMEKAAAERERRLA
+2005 AAMEKAAAEREHRLA
-2020 EEDARLAAEEAAKEP
+2020 EEDARMAAEEAAKEP

-2046 IPKKAQDYLRRVRGQ
+2046 IPKKAQDYLRRVRWQ

-2099 QETVDRNFEESYRR
+2099 QETVDRNFEETYRH

-2157 FGRLRIANEGGL
+2157 SGRLRIANEGGL

-2182 PELFPA
+2182 PELFPES
-2188 GITHPADQLM
+2188 ITHPADQLM

-2213 LDEYYGEDAEEFKRW
+2213 LDEYHGEDAEEFKRW

-2409 ANKLKKKL
+2409 ANKLKNKL

-2437 EAHAAQLLGEAQDN
+2437 EAHAVQLLGEAQDN

-2468 LNEWRQIVLDLWAT
+2468 INEWRQIVLDLWAT

-2547 GVGVEVKALPTTI
+2547 GIDAEVTALPTTI

-2640 DLTEHQKELEIEAIM
+2640 DLTEHQKELEIKEIM
-2655 KQGRFSLSNFVK
+2655 DKGQFSLSNFAV
-2667 ELDEYTNLLANKKN
+2667 ELDEYTNLLANKKSK
-2681 RYDRNAEDFA
+2681 YDRSMEHLGG
-2691 NRKVYNFL
+2691 RKLYNFMR
-2699 KAWQS
+2699 AWQN

-2829 RSKGAMPTIFES
+2829 RSKGAMPTLFEA
-2841 RNPITK
+2841 RNPLMK

-2897 EYLIGRRP
+2897 EYFIGRRP
-2905 MLDPLGIVND
+2905 TLDPLGIIND

-2939 ESEPEGAIGSAEN
+2939 ESEPESAVGTIQNLAEN
-2952 LAKNVLSE
+2952 VGQEA
-2960 LPASAALNLVGLEI
+2960 PFIGNLMG
-2974 DGGKLPF
+2974 GGKLPF
-2981 GSSFPDFGNIK
+2981 SSSMPNVKNILT
-2992 SALKSETATPEE
+2992 ALDSETATDKE
-3004 KWAKIGKELAK
+3004 KLAKVGKELIN

-3029 KKVWQGISALK
+3029 KKMWKGIQALK
-3040 RQGSYTANGRL
+3040 NQGSYTADGRL
-3051 QYPIYTD
+3051 QYPIYSD
-3058 RKGDMASAVAR
+3058 RKGDKAGALAR
-3069 TMLFGK
+3069 TLLFGK

-3089 GALSEKATQT
+3089 GTLSAKATQT

-3160 KERAQIDK
+3160 KERAQIDN

-3225 AKEDYTTTGFEPWSG
+3225 AKEDYTPTGFEPWTENHDKL
-3240 YREALKAGGDT
+3240 YK
-3251 WDAFY
+3251 
-3256 QNAVSAKVADGKTQE
+3256 AVSTGKDLRSTLKGLEKDGYE
-3271 DAEKAVKSD
+3271 P
-3280 LKSQL
+3280 
-3285 KEDYLGGSMPESE
+3285 KEIRAAITDMFRDEYL
-3298 VSDYLQKYC
+3298 
-3307 GAEDEHDVYWTL
+3307 A
-3319 EEWKGGEGWKKYGQ
+3319 
-3333 FLDAVDKGVLA
+3333 
-3344 DTRKVAKEYMKHGVD
+3344 
-3359 KGDLS
+3359 
-3364 SQLTKHFKE
+3364 
-3373 AWLAA
+3373 
-3378 TGDEATRLKNAYIS
+3378 
-3392 AYKAIGGDADK
+3392 ADK
-3403 ARDNII
+3403 AGKARLKGYLRNAFMVSGLSQKEAENKI
-3409 KWRREANKR
+3409 KKWEEAQK
-3418 KGDKK
+3418 

>member
-18 SGRKTQSEN
+18 SGRQTQSEN

-70 NTKKATPQSYEAAY
+70 NTRKATPQSYEEAY
-84 QQYKQI
+84 QQYKQYV
-90 ANSINHDQLSGYL
+90 AEYQKQTEFPRRVSVGTAAQQAGGSQKRDYSRMLGLNQLDGDMQPRVQAAQDIQKYL
-103 RTMQERQN
+103 QF
-111 QIIDSINHDQM
+111 
-122 SGYRRTLQEKDRQ
+122 
-135 QQRKVQTGTAA
+135 QRKVQTGTAA
-146 KQAATNAGQDYSRL
+146 QQAATNAVQDYSRL

-172 RDAEQEKRYRET
+172 RAAEWQRKQQAAQEAAALDQE
-184 VLPDKLRGMKRT
+184 RGRRRT
-196 SEELQKQIDQ
+196 SEEYGKRIDALEAASDYARAQNAEGGGLPEFKDAYDKVNAGRETPMTLDEMQKELAYTRYKKAVLDKSVSGRGGEYAGDLATQFISGGADMA
-206 LYEQKSDEHFRDY
+206 LGGLGMVLGYLEQGANGAAAWVLRDLAKAVPDGSIKDKMLSLADDFSSYYTGESMTAGEETARYYRDELNRIGD
-219 QFGEDGT
+219 
-226 AWYTDENGTR
+226 
-236 RQARG
+236 
-241 VTDIQSEIEA
+241 EIEGKYKGVPLWIQQQMPSAGNMLFGAGLSGIAGVNNLVTLGLTSGGNSA
-251 LETRKAALDSGRAL
+251 LEAKDKGASDAQALAYGVVAGGLEVFSERLFGGNPIYDADAGLVNQAVGKLTSNKTIMKILNSKAFDIASEGLEEVVTEVLDPVAEWAIYNGDNTEFADAASIGNAFL
-265 GQAENTV
+265 GGVFLSAIGNV
-272 GTMDTATRNL
+272 A
-282 LKDINGT
+282 
-289 NLLKKTDAKHQLQQK
+289 DAPKQLQQARYERVLRTA
-304 GYSEDQIGRLA
+304 GSELA
-315 EYEKYLEDFED
+315 DI
-326 YQTRMAGAQQ
+326 AQ
-336 FGRDAPVFSTVT
+336 
-348 SSLMAPFKALGN
+348 
-360 IESFRGILPKG
+360 
-371 LGGYQ
+371 
-376 NPDMPTNIYSP
+376 
-387 MYAATHVSS
+387 
-396 GIRSGVMDGM
+396 
-406 GSVGQF
+406 SV
-412 LYQAGTS
+412 
-419 ALDSAVNMA
+419 DSA
-428 VSTAIV
+428 
-434 GTTGLSGEEAS
+434 
-445 SAVAETMNWVM
+445 
-456 GSQVAA
+456 
-462 DSVYAGIQSGKSNQ
+462 
-476 EALIDGIVE
+476 
-485 GAIEGFTEKYSV
+485 
-497 GDIIETMLSGK
+497 
-508 QVWKKAMR
+508 
-516 AFASE
+516 
-521 GAEEIASNWLN
+521 
-532 RIYDVVAKHDRGE
+532 DV
-545 VMGAYAE
+545 
-552 YLSKGN
+552 
-558 TKEKAL
+558 
-564 ALTLADML
+564 
-572 AEDGLSFLAGG
+572 
-583 ISGLAMSGAYAG
+583 
-595 TNKAVEAR
+595 
-603 SRGQQ
+603 Q
-608 LNVIGQVMD
+608 
-617 AVESMAKER
+617 
-626 GDQATAEAAQAVMDK
+626 EAAQVIRDKIAYGVTPDAADIGAVLDAMDQ
-641 VKAGQMPETAEVQA
+641 AGETVDVEQVREAVDAEENEA
-655 VVDSAVKADQA
+655 KA

-671 AFQTYNQYADERD
+671 AFQTYNQYADERDAKARD

-737 EEARAERMFT
+737 EEARAERTFT

-780 GEQDAQQYAEDVNAA
+780 GAQDAQQYAEAVNAA

-829 SIQRAPMSA
+829 SIQRAPMSD
-838 FERYNQYAEERD
+838 FERYN
-850 ARQAEREAQQQASV
+850 
-864 QTVQAVQEAARPQQ
+864 
-878 APTQTAVQ
+878 
-886 EAREAAQ
+886 
-893 TAQETAPK
+893 
-901 AQETVRETAQEQTKP
+901 
-916 AQERT
+916 
-921 EEKPAKQEA
+921 
-930 QESKPQ
+930 
-936 ALAANQYAA
+936 
-945 REMAESVIKKY
+945 
-956 KMTVPDAVKDY
+956 
-967 SKRLDEAV
+967 
-975 AERYRLAEADGK
+975 
-987 SEESKATVSS
+987 
-997 MIASFQIG
+997 
-1005 LRGIGFVSNKTNNAD
+1005 RGT
-1020 FLADAQAW
+1020 
-1028 LIGNAVAKGSYARL
+1028 
-1042 DAAKAF
+1042 
-1048 DGLGIE
+1048 
-1054 ERTLRYAG
+1054 
-1062 EVYHFGDSLTQR
+1062 
-1074 MIREYNAQ
+1074 
-1082 KGKNK
+1082 
-1087 GVSAE
+1087 
-1092 EYAKHVLNVFDRG
+1092 
-1105 AMGESLAGTKDRLLG
+1105 LG
-1120 DGMTRAAWNA
+1120 DGMTRTAWNA

-1148 GKRDA
+1148 GKRNA
-1153 GMDSGEQAGTVA
+1153 GMDSGEQAGAVA

-1218 PESTWTDSMKAAAA
+1218 PQSTWTDGMKAAAGTLKSA
-1232 MLRREGFKEVHFT
+1232 GFADVHFT
-1245 VGAIS
+1245 VGSIS
-1250 IENQKAKVTR
+1250 VENQRAKVTR
-1260 YADGVATGNTVWI
+1260 YADGVAVGDTVWV
-1273 NATSKKWTVEQLANH
+1273 NATAKKWSVQQLAGH
-1288 EAFHHQIQDWPYTMD
+1288 EAFHRQVQDTPGLLD
-1303 AVRQAL
+1303 SVRAVL

-1318 RELAQRYAEAYE
+1318 QELAQRYAEAYE

-1350 AGMDRLPEAKTQII
+1350 AGMDRFPEEKAKII
-1364 QKAAKRAQDA
+1364 QKAAKTAQDA

-1390 YSVNEGFSKDVAEWY
+1390 YSIGEIKGEKKKYGFGVVLDTDIFEGVRQRDWGKTLGTYVYENMAGAELTMFDEDGNPEVVYLARENDRVKKDGAKNSHKVLDKLAGYRGDTIRAKAIVQLDEVLETSRSKETTEDHSHQWLDAHGWIIRNAYLQDESGNIYEATLNIANGKDRKILYEVNRVHQIDKIKSPGEHTVTDNGQRFRYQKPGTGGAQSETKDNINENAANVKEHFSISEDSDGRQLTEAQREFFKDSKAVDEKGRLLTLYHGTGAKFTVFDKGRIEQNFQNRGGDLGFYFSPYIEDAQGY
-1405 RDGMPEGE
+1405 ARE
-1413 AFVLGST
+1413 AAFST
-1420 GETLQG
+1420 GGEK
-1426 LGAIESDI
+1426 AIMEVYLNLKNPLVVEDEGWGSAISQADI
-1434 YMNGDKIN
+1434 RHGD
-1442 TILREHPEMTIRE
+1442 
-1455 IQKIPEL
+1455 
-1462 LDDPILILKS
+1462 LKRWAQE
-1472 KGSGKGGNSRLV
+1472 GGN
-1484 LFGSIN
+1484 
-1490 TQDGQP
+1490 DGIIVKSTDEVDDDGTP
-1496 VLAVLDL
+1496 DAVYIA
-1503 RPRENGF
+1503 F
-1510 VLDDMQKVNSAYA
+1510 
-1523 KANPASF
+1523 
-1530 ISQSDVLF
+1530 
-1538 ADKKRTV
+1538 
-1545 PLLRRFGLT
+1545 
-1554 ITSRELLR
+1554 
-1562 DGSIGSIS
+1562 
-1570 YRGNSVNISGEKFSS
+1570 
-1585 IVQMG
+1585 
-1590 DRPMDAKFSA
+1590 
-1600 DDTTAT
+1600 
-1606 PQENDK
+1606 
-1612 TALAYFG
+1612 
-1619 RTYKWSETGYV
+1619 
-1630 LLNGARLDFSGRHEG
+1630 
-1645 GSGGY
+1645 
-1650 RSVDHRDIIDAL
+1650 
-1662 GEDYGGG
+1662 
-1669 DYTGGMVR
+1669 
-1677 FMQEGNIRISPESG
+1677 SPEQIKSVT
-1691 GINLAVMPTKAQMDS
+1691 NKNPT
-1706 LSDFIS
+1706 
-1712 KERGEVILD
+1712 GNPD
-1721 IDDASGNTISSTEY
+1721 I
-1735 PRGTHANKV
+1735 
-1744 LQDIRNYF
+1744 
-1752 NDGTLPEVSNAPSVS
+1752 
-1767 QFRYSVAEE
+1767 RYSVAEDAQE
-1776 AAESDTEAEEAELQ
+1776 ATEGAAELQ
-1790 VEKLPQANRDQFM
+1790 VEKLPQTNRDQFM

-1943 IMRIASVYKRIS
+1943 IMRIASVYKRVS

-2113 GVEMDTE
+2113 GMEMDTE

-2157 FGRLRIANEGGL
+2157 SGRLRIANEGGL

-2188 GITHPADQLM
+2188 SVTHPADQLM

-2205 RIEKVQMS
+2205 RIEKVQTS
-2213 LDEYYGEDAEEFKRW
+2213 LDEYHGEDAEEFKRW

-2266 MEEVKSLYA
+2266 MDEVKSLYA

-2286 AAAKNLLTAEDN
+2286 ASAKNLLTAEDN

-2346 QKGKLREQADNLL
+2346 RKGKLREQADNLL

-2409 ANKLKKKL
+2409 ANKLKNKL

-2437 EAHAAQLLGEAQDN
+2437 EAHAVQLLGEAQDN

-2458 PRAKDRDGKT
+2458 PRAQDRDGKT

-2547 GVGVEVKALPTTI
+2547 GIDAEVTALPTTI

-2578 ERIGFDTAYDA
+2578 ERIGFNTEYDA

-2605 YTDAIQKL
+2605 YTDAIQNL

-2634 DVRARD
+2634 DIRARD
-2640 DLTEHQKELEIEAIM
+2640 DLTEHQKELEIKEIM
-2655 KQGRFSLSNFVK
+2655 DNGKFSLSNFAV
-2667 ELDEYTNLLANKKN
+2667 ELDEYTNLLANKKSK
-2681 RYDRNAEDFA
+2681 YDRNVEHLSGRWF
-2691 NRKVYNFL
+2691 YNL
-2699 KAWQS
+2699 MKAWQR

-2765 GSDPLVRTW
+2765 GSDPLVRNW
-2774 QQSASA
+2774 QQRTSA

-2829 RSKGAMPTIFES
+2829 RSKGAMPTLFEA
-2841 RNPITK
+2841 RNPITR

-2856 NNTYSY
+2856 NNTFSY

-2927 LVDAATGGGLIK
+2927 LVDTATGGGLIK
-2939 ESEPEGAIGSAEN
+2939 ESEPESVIRSAANLAINVGQELPIIGSRIGGGKYPFMNSFGDIGNAIDALDAEN
-2952 LAKNVLSE
+2952 KTGGEKAAQAARE
-2960 LPASAALNLVGLEI
+2960 LIN
-2974 DGGKLPF
+2974 
-2981 GSSFPDFGNIK
+2981 
-2992 SALKSETATPEE
+2992 
-3004 KWAKIGKELAK
+3004 
-3015 PAAYWLLPF
+3015 PAAYWLLPY
-3024 GGGQI
+3024 GGGQV
-3029 KKVWQGISALK
+3029 KKVLQGISALK
-3040 RQGSYTANGRL
+3040 RQGSYTADGRL

-3089 GALSEKATQT
+3089 GALSAKATQT

-3203 VKEETFALI
+3203 VKDETLQLI

-3225 AKEDYTTTGFEPWSG
+3225 AKEDYTPTGFEPWTENHDRL
-3240 YREALKAGGDT
+3240 YK
-3251 WDAFY
+3251 
-3256 QNAVSAKVADGKTQE
+3256 AVSTGKDLRSTLKGLEKDGYE
-3271 DAEKAVKSD
+3271 P
-3280 LKSQL
+3280 
-3285 KEDYLGGSMPESE
+3285 KEIRAAITDMFRDEYLS
-3298 VSDYLQKYC
+3298 
-3307 GAEDEHDVYWTL
+3307 
-3319 EEWKGGEGWKKYGQ
+3319 
-3333 FLDAVDKGVLA
+3333 
-3344 DTRKVAKEYMKHGVD
+3344 
-3359 KGDLS
+3359 
-3364 SQLTKHFKE
+3364 
-3373 AWLAA
+3373 
-3378 TGDEATRLKNAYIS
+3378 
-3392 AYKAIGGDADK
+3392 ADK
-3403 ARDNII
+3403 AGKARLKGYLRNAFMVSGLSQKEAENKI
-3409 KWRREANKR
+3409 KKWEEAQK
-3418 KGDKK
+3418 

>member
-18 SGRKTQSEN
+18 SGRQTQSGN
-27 QQTGNAGSSG
+27 QQTGNADSSG

-122 SGYRRTLQEKDRQ
+122 SGYRRTLQEKERQ

-146 KQAATNAGQDYSRL
+146 QQAATNAGQDYSRL

-172 RDAEQEKRYRET
+172 RAAEWQRKRQAAQGAAALDQE
-184 VLPDKLRGMKRT
+184 RGRRRT
-196 SEELQKQIDQ
+196 SEEYGKRIDALEAASDYARAQNAEGGGLPEFKDAYDKVNAGRETPMTLDEMQKELAYTRYKKAVLDKSVSGRVGEYAGDLATQFISGGADMA
-206 LYEQKSDEHFRDY
+206 LGGLGMVLGYLEQGANGAAAWALRDLAKAVPDGSIKDKMLSLADDFSSYYTGESMTAGEETARYYRDELNRIGD
-219 QFGEDGT
+219 
-226 AWYTDENGTR
+226 
-236 RQARG
+236 
-241 VTDIQSEIEA
+241 EIEGKYKGVP
-251 LETRKAALDSGRAL
+251 LW
-265 GQAENTV
+265 
-272 GTMDTATRNL
+272 
-282 LKDINGT
+282 I
-289 NLLKKTDAKHQLQQK
+289 QQQMP
-304 GYSEDQIGRLA
+304 S
-315 EYEKYLEDFED
+315 
-326 YQTRMAGAQQ
+326 AGNML
-336 FGRDAPVFSTVT
+336 FGA
-348 SSLMAPFKALGN
+348 
-360 IESFRGILPKG
+360 
-371 LGGYQ
+371 
-376 NPDMPTNIYSP
+376 
-387 MYAATHVSS
+387 
-396 GIRSGVMDGM
+396 
-406 GSVGQF
+406 
-412 LYQAGTS
+412 
-419 ALDSAVNMA
+419 
-428 VSTAIV
+428 
-434 GTTGLSGEEAS
+434 GLSGIAGVNNLVTLGLTSGGNSALEAKDKGAS
-445 SAVAETMNWVM
+445 DAQALAYGVVAGGLEVFSEKLFGGNPIYDTDAGLVNKAV
-456 GSQVAA
+456 
-462 DSVYAGIQSGKSNQ
+462 GKLTDNKTIMKILNSK
-476 EALIDGIVE
+476 A
-485 GAIEGFTEKYSV
+485 F
-497 GDIIETMLSGK
+497 DI
-508 QVWKKAMR
+508 
-516 AFASE
+516 ASE
-521 GAEEIASNWLN
+521 GLEEVVTEVLDPVAEWAIYNGSNTEFADAESIGNAFLGGVFLS
-532 RIYDVVAKHDRGE
+532 VVGNVADAPNQIRKARYE
-545 VMGAYAE
+545 RVLRTAGAE
-552 YLSKGN
+552 
-558 TKEKAL
+558 
-564 ALTLADML
+564 LADI
-572 AEDGLSFLAGG
+572 AQTVDSAP
-583 ISGLAMSGAYAG
+583 
-595 TNKAVEAR
+595 V
-603 SRGQQ
+603 Q
-608 LNVIGQVMD
+608 
-617 AVESMAKER
+617 
-626 GDQATAEAAQAVMDK
+626 EAAQVIRDKIAYGVTPDAADFGAVLD
-641 VKAGQMPETAEVQA
+641 AI
-655 VVDSAVKADQA
+655 DQA
-666 AQAEA
+666 GETVDVEQVREAVAAEEGAAETDQAEA
-671 AFQTYNQYADERD
+671 NFQAYNKYAEERD
-684 AKARDAEKASW
+684 ARARAAEEAVSQ
-695 ARSQENT
+695 ARAQEYT

-709 ADSAADAFEKLNEAE
+709 ADAADAAFEKLNKAE
-724 VKGAADAR
+724 VSGALDAQ
-732 ARQQT
+732 ARWQA
-737 EEARAERMFT
+737 EDARAERQFEV
-747 QESRDDADRL
+747 ESREDTDRAL
-757 LTDAA
+757 SEAA
-762 RRYGFD
+762 QRYGYD
-768 DRMTSVLLSGYD
+768 ERMTSVLLSGYR
-780 GEQDAQQYAEDVNAA
+780 GAQSTQQYAEAVNAA
-795 YEYGRNGMS
+795 YEYGKSGMS
-804 LSAAQRAAQGVNADV
+804 RTAAQRAAQGIDKALAD
-819 AQEAWNAGRA
+819 EAWSAGKEIA
-829 SIQRAPMSA
+829 NGEKAG
-838 FERYNQYAEERD
+838 
-850 ARQAEREAQQQASV
+850 
-864 QTVQAVQEAARPQQ
+864 AAR
-878 APTQTAVQ
+878 
-886 EAREAAQ
+886 
-893 TAQETAPK
+893 
-901 AQETVRETAQEQTKP
+901 
-916 AQERT
+916 
-921 EEKPAKQEA
+921 
-930 QESKPQ
+930 
-936 ALAANQYAA
+936 
-945 REMAESVIKKY
+945 I
-956 KMTVPDAVKDY
+956 
-967 SKRLDEAV
+967 
-975 AERYRLAEADGK
+975 
-987 SEESKATVSS
+987 
-997 MIASFQIG
+997 
-1005 LRGIGFVSNKTNNAD
+1005 
-1020 FLADAQAW
+1020 
-1028 LIGNAVAKGSYARL
+1028 
-1042 DAAKAF
+1042 
-1048 DGLGIE
+1048 
-1054 ERTLRYAG
+1054 
-1062 EVYHFGDSLTQR
+1062 
-1074 MIREYNAQ
+1074 
-1082 KGKNK
+1082 
-1087 GVSAE
+1087 
-1092 EYAKHVLNVFDRG
+1092 
-1105 AMGESLAGTKDRLLG
+1105 
-1120 DGMTRAAWNA
+1120 
-1130 GKGFINGEEAGS
+1130 
-1142 TAADDG
+1142 DDG
-1148 GKRDA
+1148 GKRNA
-1153 GMDSGEQAGTVA
+1153 GMDSGEQAGAVA

-1218 PESTWTDSMKAAAA
+1218 PQSTWTDGMKAAAGTLKSA
-1232 MLRREGFKEVHFT
+1232 GFADVHFT
-1245 VGAIS
+1245 VGSIS
-1250 IENQKAKVTR
+1250 VENQRAKVTR
-1260 YADGVATGNTVWI
+1260 YADGVAVGDTVWV
-1273 NATSKKWTVEQLANH
+1273 NATAKKWSVQQLAGH
-1288 EAFHHQIQDWPYTMD
+1288 EAFHRQVQDTPGLLD
-1303 AVRQAL
+1303 SVRAVL

-1318 RELAQRYAEAYE
+1318 QELAQRYAEAYE

-1350 AGMDRLPEAKTQII
+1350 AGMDRLPEE
-1364 QKAAKRAQDA
+1364 KARIV
-1374 QQAAEE
+1374 QQAAQRRLEAQSAE
-1380 NGGTRGPPEK
+1380 KSGETRGPPEK

-1472 KGSGKGGNSRLV
+1472 KGSGNGGNSRLV

-1490 TQDGQP
+1490 TQGGQP

-1530 ISQSDVLF
+1530 VSQSDVLF
-1538 ADKKRTV
+1538 ADKKRTI

-1554 ITSRELLR
+1554 VTSRELLR

-1590 DRPMDAKFSA
+1590 DQPMDAKFSA
-1600 DDTTAT
+1600 EDV
-1606 PQENDK
+1606 
-1612 TALAYFG
+1612 
-1619 RTYKWSETGYV
+1619 SE
-1630 LLNGARLDFSGRHEG
+1630 
-1645 GSGGY
+1645 
-1650 RSVDHRDIIDAL
+1650 
-1662 GEDYGGG
+1662 
-1669 DYTGGMVR
+1669 
-1677 FMQEGNIRISPESG
+1677 
-1691 GINLAVMPTKAQMDS
+1691 
-1706 LSDFIS
+1706 
-1712 KERGEVILD
+1712 
-1721 IDDASGNTISSTEY
+1721 
-1735 PRGTHANKV
+1735 
-1744 LQDIRNYF
+1744 
-1752 NDGTLPEVSNAPSVS
+1752 
-1767 QFRYSVAEE
+1767 AEAEAE
-1776 AAESDTEAEEAELQ
+1776 AAEFQ
-1790 VEKLPQANRDQFM
+1790 VEKLPQTNRDQFM
-1803 RFATKITDDLVTPLT
+1803 RFATKITDDLVAPLT

-1849 VEAVFTEAYDRALEL
+1849 VEAVFAEAYDRALEL

-1955 KAQALAQQVESTNP
+1955 KAQALEQQVESTNP

-2005 AAMEKAAAERERRLA
+2005 AAMGKAAAERERRLA
-2020 EEDARLAAEEAAKEP
+2020 EEDARLAEEEAAKEP

-2074 AARQEVLKPAI
+2074 AARQEVLKPAV

-2182 PELFPA
+2182 PELFPES
-2188 GITHPADQLM
+2188 ITHPADQLM

-2213 LDEYYGEDAEEFKRW
+2213 LDEYHGEDAEEFKRW

-2311 EDVQGMENAQ
+2311 ENVQGMENAQ

-2409 ANKLKKKL
+2409 ANKLKNQL

-2437 EAHAAQLLGEAQDN
+2437 EAHAVQLLGEAQDN

-2458 PRAKDRDGKT
+2458 PRAQDRDGKT
-2468 LNEWRQIVLDLWAT
+2468 FNEWRQIVLDLWAT

-2547 GVGVEVKALPTTI
+2547 GIDAEVTALPTTI

-2605 YTDAIQKL
+2605 YTDAIQNL

-2634 DVRARD
+2634 DIRARD
-2640 DLTEHQKELEIEAIM
+2640 DLTEHQKELEIKEIM
-2655 KQGRFSLSNFVK
+2655 DKGQFSLSDFAV
-2667 ELDEYTNLLANKKN
+2667 ELDEYTNLLANKKSK
-2681 RYDRNAEDFA
+2681 YDRSMEHLGG
-2691 NRKVYNFL
+2691 RKLYNFMR
-2699 KAWQS
+2699 AWQN

-2829 RSKGAMPTIFES
+2829 RSKGAMPTLFEA
-2841 RNPITK
+2841 RNPLMK

-2927 LVDAATGGGLIK
+2927 LVDTATGGGLIK
-2939 ESEPEGAIGSAEN
+2939 ESEPESAVGTIQNLAEN
-2952 LAKNVLSE
+2952 VGQEA
-2960 LPASAALNLVGLEI
+2960 PFIGNLMG
-2974 DGGKLPF
+2974 GGKLPF
-2981 GSSFPDFGNIK
+2981 SSSMPNAKNILT
-2992 SALKSETATPEE
+2992 ALSSETATDEE
-3004 KWAKIGKELAK
+3004 KLAKVGKEMVN

-3029 KKVWQGISALK
+3029 KKMWQGISALK

-3126 DTQTKE
+3126 DTQTEE

-3160 KERAQIDK
+3160 KEREQIDK
-3168 LLAEGADMGEYLR
+3168 LLAEGADVGEYLR
-3181 YLQEKSGV
+3181 YIQAAAGV

-3203 VKEETFALI
+3203 KKDEVLQLI
-3212 DGLNLTPEQKTEL
+3212 DGLDLTPEQKTEL
-3225 AKEDYTTTGFEPWSG
+3225 AKEDYTPTGFEPWTENHDRL
-3240 YREALKAGGDT
+3240 YK
-3251 WDAFY
+3251 
-3256 QNAVSAKVADGKTQE
+3256 AVSTGKDLRSTIKGLEKDGYE
-3271 DAEKAVKSD
+3271 P
-3280 LKSQL
+3280 
-3285 KEDYLGGSMPESE
+3285 KEIRAAITDMFRDEYL
-3298 VSDYLQKYC
+3298 
-3307 GAEDEHDVYWTL
+3307 A
-3319 EEWKGGEGWKKYGQ
+3319 
-3333 FLDAVDKGVLA
+3333 
-3344 DTRKVAKEYMKHGVD
+3344 
-3359 KGDLS
+3359 
-3364 SQLTKHFKE
+3364 
-3373 AWLAA
+3373 
-3378 TGDEATRLKNAYIS
+3378 
-3392 AYKAIGGDADK
+3392 ADK
-3403 ARDNII
+3403 AGKARLKGYLRNAFMVSGLSQKEAENKI
-3409 KWRREANKR
+3409 KKWEEAQK
-3418 KGDKK
+3418 

>member
-1 MAKKRTGLD
+1 MAINWKQVRTAAKRQDQQQIRGRTAAGVSAPQAQTQISEQGRIDWD
-10 ALREYEAR
+10 AV
-18 SGRKTQSEN
+18 K
-27 QQTGNAGSSG
+27 GNAQL
-37 GTWRSGLD
+37 LD
-45 ALREYEASGGGQNVK
+45 KQQAQSRQRENAYE
-60 NGPYNPDYRT
+60 
-70 NTKKATPQSYEAAY
+70 EAY

-90 ANSINHDQLSGYL
+90 ADSVNHDQLSGYL

-122 SGYRRTLQEKDRQ
+122 SGYRRTLQEKERQ

-146 KQAATNAGQDYSRL
+146 QQAATNAGQDYSRL

-172 RDAEQEKRYRET
+172 RAAEWQRKRQAAQEAAALDQE
-184 VLPDKLRGMKRT
+184 RGRRRT
-196 SEELQKQIDQ
+196 SEEYGKRIDALEAASDYARAQNAEGGGLPEFKDAYDKVNAGRETPMTLDEMQKELAYTRYKKAVLDKSVSGRVGEYAGDLATQFISGGADMA
-206 LYEQKSDEHFRDY
+206 LGGLGMVLGYLEQGANGAAAWVLRDLAKAVPDGSIKDKMLSLADDFSSYYTGESMTAGEETARYYRDELNRIGD
-219 QFGEDGT
+219 
-226 AWYTDENGTR
+226 
-236 RQARG
+236 
-241 VTDIQSEIEA
+241 EIEGKYKGVPLWIQQQMPSAGNMLFGAGLSGIAGVNNLVTLGLTSGGNSA
-251 LETRKAALDSGRAL
+251 LEAKDKGASDAQALAYGVVAGGLEVFSERLFGGNPIYDADAGLVNQAVGKLTSNKTIMKILNSKAFDIASEGLEEVVTEVLDPVAEWAIYNGDNTEFADAASIGNAFL
-265 GQAENTV
+265 GGVFLSAIGNV
-272 GTMDTATRNL
+272 A
-282 LKDINGT
+282 
-289 NLLKKTDAKHQLQQK
+289 DAPKQLQQARYERVLRTA
-304 GYSEDQIGRLA
+304 GSELA
-315 EYEKYLEDFED
+315 DI
-326 YQTRMAGAQQ
+326 AQ
-336 FGRDAPVFSTVT
+336 
-348 SSLMAPFKALGN
+348 
-360 IESFRGILPKG
+360 
-371 LGGYQ
+371 
-376 NPDMPTNIYSP
+376 
-387 MYAATHVSS
+387 
-396 GIRSGVMDGM
+396 
-406 GSVGQF
+406 SV
-412 LYQAGTS
+412 
-419 ALDSAVNMA
+419 DSA
-428 VSTAIV
+428 
-434 GTTGLSGEEAS
+434 
-445 SAVAETMNWVM
+445 
-456 GSQVAA
+456 
-462 DSVYAGIQSGKSNQ
+462 
-476 EALIDGIVE
+476 
-485 GAIEGFTEKYSV
+485 
-497 GDIIETMLSGK
+497 
-508 QVWKKAMR
+508 
-516 AFASE
+516 
-521 GAEEIASNWLN
+521 
-532 RIYDVVAKHDRGE
+532 DV
-545 VMGAYAE
+545 
-552 YLSKGN
+552 
-558 TKEKAL
+558 
-564 ALTLADML
+564 
-572 AEDGLSFLAGG
+572 
-583 ISGLAMSGAYAG
+583 
-595 TNKAVEAR
+595 
-603 SRGQQ
+603 Q
-608 LNVIGQVMD
+608 
-617 AVESMAKER
+617 
-626 GDQATAEAAQAVMDK
+626 EAAQVIRDKIAYGVTPDAADIGAVLDAMDQ
-641 VKAGQMPETAEVQA
+641 AGETVDVEQVREAVDAEENEA
-655 VVDSAVKADQA
+655 KA

-737 EEARAERMFT
+737 EEARAERTFT
-747 QESRDDADRL
+747 QESREDADRL

-838 FERYNQYAEERD
+838 FERYNQYADERD
-850 ARQAEREAQQQASV
+850 ARQAAREAPQQASV

-878 APTQTAVQ
+878 MPTQTAAQ

-893 TAQETAPK
+893 NAQEAAPKAQEAAPK
-901 AQETVRETAQEQTKP
+901 AQETVRETVQEQTRP
-916 AQERT
+916 AQERAET
-921 EEKPAKQEA
+921 KPAKQEA

-936 ALAANQYAA
+936 ALAENQYDA
-945 REMAESVIKKY
+945 RKLAEAVIKKY

-1020 FLADAQAW
+1020 LLADAQAW

-1042 DAAKAF
+1042 DAVKAF
-1048 DGLGIE
+1048 AGMGIE
-1054 ERTLRYAG
+1054 ERTLRYAA
-1062 EVYHFGDSLTQR
+1062 ELWFLGDSLTQR
-1074 MIREYNAQ
+1074 MVREYNAQ

-1087 GVSAE
+1087 GVSAA
-1092 EYAKHVLNVFDRG
+1092 EYVRHVRDVFDRG
-1105 AMGESLAGTKDRLLG
+1105 ALGESLAGTKDRLLG

-1142 TAADDG
+1142 TAADEG

-1153 GMDSGEQAGTVA
+1153 GMDSGEQAGAVA

-1250 IENQKAKVTR
+1250 VENQRAKVTR
-1260 YADGVATGNTVWI
+1260 YADGVVTGNTVWI
-1273 NATSKKWTVEQLANH
+1273 NATSKKWTLEQLANH
-1288 EAFHHQIQDWPYTMD
+1288 EAFHHQIQDWPYAMD

-1318 RELAQRYAEAYE
+1318 QELAQRYAEAYE

-1350 AGMDRLPEAKTQII
+1350 AGMDRFPEEKAKII
-1364 QKAAKRAQDA
+1364 QKAAKTAQDA

-1390 YSVNEGFSKDVAEWY
+1390 YSIGEIKGEKKKYGFGVVLDTDIFEGVRQRDWGKTLGTYVYENMAGAELTMFDEDGNPEVVYLARENDRVKKDGAKNSHKVLDKLAGYRGDTIRAKAIVQLDEVLETSRSKETTEDHSHQWLDAHGWIIRNAYLQDESGNIYEATLNIANGKDRKILYEVNRVHQIDKIKSPGEHTVTDNGQRFRYQKPGTGGAQSETKDNINENAANVKEHFSISEDSDGRQLTEAQREFFKDSKAVDEKGRLLTLYHGTGAKFTVFDKGRIEQNFQNRGGDLGFYFSPYIEDAQGY
-1405 RDGMPEGE
+1405 ARE
-1413 AFVLGST
+1413 AAFST
-1420 GETLQG
+1420 GGEK
-1426 LGAIESDI
+1426 AIMEVYLNLKNPLVVEDEGWGSAISQADI
-1434 YMNGDKIN
+1434 RHGD
-1442 TILREHPEMTIRE
+1442 
-1455 IQKIPEL
+1455 
-1462 LDDPILILKS
+1462 LKRWAQE
-1472 KGSGKGGNSRLV
+1472 GGN
-1484 LFGSIN
+1484 
-1490 TQDGQP
+1490 DGIIVKSTDEVDDDGTP
-1496 VLAVLDL
+1496 DAVYIA
-1503 RPRENGF
+1503 F
-1510 VLDDMQKVNSAYA
+1510 
-1523 KANPASF
+1523 
-1530 ISQSDVLF
+1530 
-1538 ADKKRTV
+1538 
-1545 PLLRRFGLT
+1545 
-1554 ITSRELLR
+1554 
-1562 DGSIGSIS
+1562 
-1570 YRGNSVNISGEKFSS
+1570 
-1585 IVQMG
+1585 
-1590 DRPMDAKFSA
+1590 
-1600 DDTTAT
+1600 
-1606 PQENDK
+1606 
-1612 TALAYFG
+1612 
-1619 RTYKWSETGYV
+1619 
-1630 LLNGARLDFSGRHEG
+1630 
-1645 GSGGY
+1645 
-1650 RSVDHRDIIDAL
+1650 
-1662 GEDYGGG
+1662 
-1669 DYTGGMVR
+1669 
-1677 FMQEGNIRISPESG
+1677 SPEQIKSVT
-1691 GINLAVMPTKAQMDS
+1691 NKNPT
-1706 LSDFIS
+1706 
-1712 KERGEVILD
+1712 GNPD
-1721 IDDASGNTISSTEY
+1721 I
-1735 PRGTHANKV
+1735 
-1744 LQDIRNYF
+1744 
-1752 NDGTLPEVSNAPSVS
+1752 
-1767 QFRYSVAEE
+1767 RYSVAEDAQE
-1776 AAESDTEAEEAELQ
+1776 ATEGAAELQ
-1790 VEKLPQANRDQFM
+1790 VEKLPQTNRDQFM

-1943 IMRIASVYKRIS
+1943 IMRIASVYKRVS

-2113 GVEMDTE
+2113 GMEMDTE
-2120 FYDQYK
+2120 FYGQYK

-2157 FGRLRIANEGGL
+2157 SGRLRIANEGGL

-2188 GITHPADQLM
+2188 SVTHPADQLM
-2198 RMFEVSK
+2198 KMFDVSK
-2205 RIEKVQMS
+2205 RIEKVQRS
-2213 LDEYYGEDAEEFKRW
+2213 LDEYHGEDAEEFKRW

-2266 MEEVKSLYA
+2266 MEEVKNLYA

-2346 QKGKLREQADNLL
+2346 RKGKLREQADNLL

-2409 ANKLKKKL
+2409 ANKLKNKL

-2437 EAHAAQLLGEAQDN
+2437 EAHAVQLLGEAQDN

-2458 PRAKDRDGKT
+2458 PRAQDRDGKT

-2547 GVGVEVKALPTTI
+2547 GIDAEVSALPTTI

-2605 YTDAIQKL
+2605 YTDAIQNL

-2634 DVRARD
+2634 DIRARD
-2640 DLTEHQKELEIEAIM
+2640 DLTEHQKELEIKEIM
-2655 KQGRFSLSNFVK
+2655 DKGQFSLSNFAV
-2667 ELDEYTNLLANKKN
+2667 ELDEYTNLLANKKSK
-2681 RYDRNAEDFA
+2681 YDRSMEHLGG
-2691 NRKVYNFL
+2691 RKLYNFMR
-2699 KAWQS
+2699 AWQN

-2799 ARYMENIER
+2799 ARYMENVER

-2829 RSKGAMPTIFES
+2829 RSKGAMPTLFEA
-2841 RNPITK
+2841 RNPLMK

-2897 EYLIGRRP
+2897 EYFIGRRP
-2905 MLDPLGIVND
+2905 TLDPLGIIND

-2927 LVDAATGGGLIK
+2927 LVDTAAGGGLIK
-2939 ESEPEGAIGSAEN
+2939 ESEPEGVVGTIQNLAEN
-2952 LAKNVLSE
+2952 IGQEA
-2960 LPASAALNLVGLEI
+2960 PFIGNLMG
-2974 DGGKLPF
+2974 GGKLPF
-2981 GSSFPDFGNIK
+2981 SSSMPNVKNILT
-2992 SALKSETATPEE
+2992 ALDSETATDKE
-3004 KWAKIGKELAK
+3004 KLAKVGKELVN
-3015 PAAYWLLPF
+3015 PAAYWLMPF

-3029 KKVWQGISALK
+3029 KKMWQGISALK
-3040 RQGSYTANGRL
+3040 RQGSYTADGRL
-3051 QYPIYTD
+3051 QYPIYSD
-3058 RKGDMASAVAR
+3058 RKGDKAGALAR
-3069 TMLFGK
+3069 TLLFGK

-3089 GALSEKATQT
+3089 GTLSAKATQT

-3118 AMSKVKKT
+3118 AMPKVKKT
-3126 DTQTKE
+3126 DTQTEE
-3132 QLQMQL
+3132 QLQIQL

-3160 KERAQIDK
+3160 KERAQIDN

-3225 AKEDYTTTGFEPWSG
+3225 AKEDYTPTGFEPWTENHDKL
-3240 YREALKAGGDT
+3240 YK
-3251 WDAFY
+3251 
-3256 QNAVSAKVADGKTQE
+3256 AVSTGKDLRSTLKGLEKDGYEPKEIRAAITGMFRDEYLTADRAGK
-3271 DAEKAVKSD
+3271 AR
-3280 LKSQL
+3280 LKGYLRNAFMVTGLSQ
-3285 KEDYLGGSMPESE
+3285 
-3298 VSDYLQKYC
+3298 
-3307 GAEDEHDVYWTL
+3307 
-3319 EEWKGGEGWKKYGQ
+3319 
-3333 FLDAVDKGVLA
+3333 
-3344 DTRKVAKEYMKHGVD
+3344 
-3359 KGDLS
+3359 
-3364 SQLTKHFKE
+3364 KE
-3373 AWLAA
+3373 A
-3378 TGDEATRLKNAYIS
+3378 ENK
-3392 AYKAIGGDADK
+3392 
-3403 ARDNII
+3403 I
-3409 KWRREANKR
+3409 KKWEETQK
-3418 KGDKK
+3418 

>member
-18 SGRKTQSEN
+18 SGRQTQSGN

-90 ANSINHDQLSGYL
+90 ANSINHDQMSGYL

-684 AKARDAEKASW
+684 AKTRDAEKASW

-737 EEARAERMFT
+737 EEARAERTFA

-757 LTDAA
+757 LTEAA

-780 GEQDAQQYAEDVNAA
+780 GEQDAQQYAENVNAA

-850 ARQAEREAQQQASV
+850 ARQAAREAPQQASV

-893 TAQETAPK
+893 TAQETEPK
-901 AQETVRETAQEQTKP
+901 AQERVRETAQEQAKP
-916 AQERT
+916 AQERAET
-921 EEKPAKQEA
+921 KPAKQKA

-945 REMAESVIKKY
+945 RKLAESEIKKSDV
-956 KMTVPDAVKDY
+956 TVPDAVRDY
-967 SKRLDEAV
+967 GKRLDEAV
-975 AERYRLAEADGK
+975 DEIYRLKEADGK
-987 SEESKATVSS
+987 GEGAKVPVSS
-997 MIASFQIG
+997 MITSFQYGI
-1005 LRGIGFVSNKTNNAD
+1005 RSIGFVSQETNNAD

-1028 LIGNAVAKGSYARL
+1028 MIGNAVATGSYARL

-1048 DGLGIE
+1048 DGMGIE

-1087 GVSAE
+1087 DVSAA
-1092 EYAKHVLNVFDRG
+1092 EYAQHVRDVFDRG
-1105 AMGESLAGTKDRLLG
+1105 ALGESLAGTKDRLLG

-1153 GMDSGEQAGTVA
+1153 GMDSGEQAGAVA

-1206 EKGSAQRSFREA
+1206 EKGSAKRSFREA
-1218 PESTWTDSMKAAAA
+1218 PESKWTDSMKAAAA
-1232 MLRREGFKEVHFT
+1232 MLQREGFKEVHFT

-1260 YADGVATGNTVWI
+1260 YADGVAMGDAVWI
-1273 NATSKKWTVEQLANH
+1273 NATSKKWSVEQLANH
-1288 EAFHHQIQDWPYTMD
+1288 EAFHHQIQDWPYAMD

-1318 RELAQRYAEAYE
+1318 QELAQRYAEAYE

-1364 QKAAKRAQDA
+1364 QKAAQRAKDA
-1374 QQAAEE
+1374 QQATEE
-1380 NGGTRGPPEK
+1380 NGGTRAPPEK

-1691 GINLAVMPTKAQMDS
+1691 GINLAVMPTKAQMDA

-1752 NDGTLPEVSNAPSVS
+1752 NDGTLPEVSASPSVS
-1767 QFRYSVAEE
+1767 QFRYSVAEDAQE
-1776 AAESDTEAEEAELQ
+1776 GGGT
-1790 VEKLPQANRDQFM
+1790 
-1803 RFATKITDDLVTPLT
+1803 T
-1818 AQMETLRKE
+1818 AFTL
-1827 MRPRVLE
+1827 
-1834 LVDEF
+1834 
-1839 LENDALKRSS
+1839 
-1849 VEAVFTEAYDRALEL
+1849 
-1864 NQEFSEKYAALQY
+1864 
-1877 AIRKTP
+1877 
-1883 VTFTEEDTR
+1883 
-1892 QIEQYD
+1892 
-1898 YFDEAA
+1898 
-1904 LRKLTIK
+1904 
-1911 EKGGVSIGE
+1911 
-1920 LYSDLSGMLPEL
+1920 
-1932 FPSGIK
+1932 
-1938 NPAKQ
+1938 
-1943 IMRIASVYKRIS
+1943 
-1955 KAQALAQQVESTNP
+1955 
-1969 EYFRQNAYNDFLE
+1969 
-1982 QLRKIVPKMR
+1982 
-1992 TERELAQISIEEE
+1992 
-2005 AAMEKAAAERERRLA
+2005 
-2020 EEDARLAAEEAAKEP
+2020 
-2035 PTVYESLTMDS
+2035 DS

-2099 QETVDRNFEESYRR
+2099 QETVDRSFEESYRR

-2141 ADRADIADFDD
+2141 ADRADIADFND

-2157 FGRLRIANEGGL
+2157 SGRLRIANEGGL
-2169 PVDVAYKE
+2169 TVDVAYKE

-2182 PELFPA
+2182 PELFPES
-2188 GITHPADQLM
+2188 ITHPADQLM

-2205 RIEKVQMS
+2205 QIEKVQRS
-2213 LDEYYGEDAEEFKRW
+2213 LDEYHGEDAEEFKRW

-2359 KNAEKAKDKKA
+2359 KNAEKAKDKTA

-2409 ANKLKKKL
+2409 ANKLKNKL

-2437 EAHAAQLLGEAQDN
+2437 EAHAVQLLGEAQDN

-2547 GVGVEVKALPTTI
+2547 GIDAEVTALPTTI

-2634 DVRARD
+2634 DIRARD
-2640 DLTEHQKELEIEAIM
+2640 DLTEHQKELEIKEIM
-2655 KQGRFSLSNFVK
+2655 DKGQFSLSNFAV
-2667 ELDEYTNLLANKKN
+2667 ELDEYTNLLANKKSK
-2681 RYDRNAEDFA
+2681 YDRSMEHLGG
-2691 NRKVYNFL
+2691 RKLYNFMR
-2699 KAWQS
+2699 AWQN

-2750 NDGLVEASDFLTNRA
+2750 SDGLVEASDFLTNRA

-2829 RSKGAMPTIFES
+2829 RSKGAMPTLFEA
-2841 RNPITK
+2841 RNPLMK

-2939 ESEPEGAIGSAEN
+2939 ESEPESAVGTIQNLAEN
-2952 LAKNVLSE
+2952 VGQEA
-2960 LPASAALNLVGLEI
+2960 PFIGNLMG
-2974 DGGKLPF
+2974 GGKLPF
-2981 GSSFPDFGNIK
+2981 SSSMPNVKNILT
-2992 SALKSETATPEE
+2992 ALDSETATDEE
-3004 KWAKIGKELAK
+3004 KLAKIGKEMVN

-3029 KKVWQGISALK
+3029 KKMWQGISALK
-3040 RQGSYTANGRL
+3040 RQGSYTADGRL

-3058 RKGDMASAVAR
+3058 REGDKANAAWR
-3069 TMLFGK
+3069 TLLFGK

>member
-18 SGRKTQSEN
+18 SGRQTQSGN

-122 SGYRRTLQEKDRQ
+122 SGYRRTLQEKERQ

-146 KQAATNAGQDYSRL
+146 QQAATNAGQDYSRL

-172 RDAEQEKRYRET
+172 RAAEWQRKQQAAQEAAALDQE
-184 VLPDKLRGMKRT
+184 RGRRRT
-196 SEELQKQIDQ
+196 SEEYGKRIDALEAASDYARAQNAEGGGMPEFKDAYDKVNAGRETPMTLDEMQKELAYTRYKKAVLDKSVSGRGGEYAGDLATQFISGGADMA
-206 LYEQKSDEHFRDY
+206 LGGLGMVMGYLEQGANGAAAWVLRDLAKAVPDGSIKDKMLSLADDFSSYYTGESMTAGEETARYYRDELNRIGD
-219 QFGEDGT
+219 
-226 AWYTDENGTR
+226 
-236 RQARG
+236 
-241 VTDIQSEIEA
+241 EIEGKYKGVPLWILQQMPSAGNMLFGAGLSGIAGVNNLVTLGLTSGGNSA
-251 LETRKAALDSGRAL
+251 LEAKDKGASDAQALAYGVVAGGLEVFSEKLFGGNPIYD
-265 GQAENTV
+265 
-272 GTMDTATRNL
+272 
-282 LKDINGT
+282 
-289 NLLKKTDAKHQLQQK
+289 TDAGLVNKAVGKLTSNKTIMKILNSKAFDIASEGLEEVVTEVLDPVAEWAIYNGDNTEFADAASIGNAFLGGVFLSAIGNVADAPKQLQQARYERVLRTA
-304 GYSEDQIGRLA
+304 GSE
-315 EYEKYLEDFED
+315 
-326 YQTRMAGAQQ
+326 
-336 FGRDAPVFSTVT
+336 
-348 SSLMAPFKALGN
+348 
-360 IESFRGILPKG
+360 
-371 LGGYQ
+371 
-376 NPDMPTNIYSP
+376 
-387 MYAATHVSS
+387 
-396 GIRSGVMDGM
+396 
-406 GSVGQF
+406 
-412 LYQAGTS
+412 
-419 ALDSAVNMA
+419 
-428 VSTAIV
+428 
-434 GTTGLSGEEAS
+434 
-445 SAVAETMNWVM
+445 
-456 GSQVAA
+456 
-462 DSVYAGIQSGKSNQ
+462 
-476 EALIDGIVE
+476 
-485 GAIEGFTEKYSV
+485 
-497 GDIIETMLSGK
+497 
-508 QVWKKAMR
+508 
-516 AFASE
+516 
-521 GAEEIASNWLN
+521 
-532 RIYDVVAKHDRGE
+532 
-545 VMGAYAE
+545 
-552 YLSKGN
+552 
-558 TKEKAL
+558 
-564 ALTLADML
+564 LADI
-572 AEDGLSFLAGG
+572 AQSVDS
-583 ISGLAMSGAYAG
+583 
-595 TNKAVEAR
+595 TDV
-603 SRGQQ
+603 Q
-608 LNVIGQVMD
+608 
-617 AVESMAKER
+617 
-626 GDQATAEAAQAVMDK
+626 EAAQVIRDKIAYGVTPDAADIGAVLDAM
-641 VKAGQMPETAEVQA
+641 
-655 VVDSAVKADQA
+655 DQA
-666 AQAEA
+666 GEAVDVEQVREAVDAEENEAKAAQDEA

-737 EEARAERMFT
+737 EEARAERTFT
-747 QESRDDADRL
+747 QESREDADRL

-780 GEQDAQQYAEDVNAA
+780 GEQDAQQYAETVNAA

-850 ARQAEREAQQQASV
+850 ARQAAREVPQQTPAQA
-864 QTVQAVQEAARPQQ
+864 VQAVQEAARPQQ
-878 APTQTAVQ
+878 APTQTVVQ

-901 AQETVRETAQEQTKP
+901 AQETVRETAQER
-916 AQERT
+916 AEA
-921 EEKPAKQEA
+921 KPAKQEA

-936 ALAANQYAA
+936 ALAANQYDA
-945 REMAESVIKKY
+945 RKLAEAEIKKSDV
-956 KMTVPDAVKDY
+956 TVQDAVRDY
-967 SKRLDEAV
+967 GKRLDEAV
-975 AERYRLAEADGK
+975 AESYRLKEADGK
-987 SEESKATVSS
+987 GEGAKVPVSS
-997 MIASFQIG
+997 MITSFQYGI
-1005 LRGIGFVSNKTNNAD
+1005 RSIGFVSQETNNAD

-1062 EVYHFGDSLTQR
+1062 EVYYFGDSLTQR

-1087 GVSAE
+1087 GVSAA
-1092 EYAKHVLNVFDRG
+1092 EYAQHVRDVFDRG
-1105 AMGESLAGTKDRLLG
+1105 ALGESLAGTKDRLLG

-1153 GMDSGEQAGTVA
+1153 GMDSGEQAGAVA

-1260 YADGVATGNTVWI
+1260 YADGVVMGDAVWI
-1273 NATSKKWTVEQLANH
+1273 NATAKKWSVEQLAKH
-1288 EAFHHQIQDWPYTMD
+1288 EAFHHQIQDWPYAMD

-1318 RELAQRYAEAYE
+1318 QELAQRYAEAYE

-1350 AGMDRLPEAKTQII
+1350 AGIDRLPEAKTQII
-1364 QKAAKRAQDA
+1364 QKAAQRAQDA

-1380 NGGTRGPPEK
+1380 NGETRGPPEK
-1390 YSVNEGFSKDVAEWY
+1390 YSIGEIKGEKKKYGAGVVLDTDIFEGVRQRDWGKTLGTYVYENMAGAELTMFDEDGNPEVVYLARENDRVKKDGAKNSHKVLDKLAGYRGDTIRAKAIVQLDEVLETSRSKETTEDHSHQWLDAHGWIIRNAYLQDESGNIYEATLNIANGKDRKILYEVNRVHQIDKIKSPGEHTVTDNGQRFRYQKPGTGGAQSETKDNINENAANVKEHFSISEDSDGRQLTEAQREFFKDSKAVDENGRLLTLYHGTGAKFTVFDKGRIEQNFQNRGGDLGFYFSPYIEDAQGY
-1405 RDGMPEGE
+1405 ARE
-1413 AFVLGST
+1413 AAFST
-1420 GETLQG
+1420 GGEK
-1426 LGAIESDI
+1426 AIMEVYLNLKNPLVVEDDGWGSAISQADI
-1434 YMNGDKIN
+1434 RHGD
-1442 TILREHPEMTIRE
+1442 
-1455 IQKIPEL
+1455 
-1462 LDDPILILKS
+1462 LKRWAQE
-1472 KGSGKGGNSRLV
+1472 GGN
-1484 LFGSIN
+1484 
-1490 TQDGQP
+1490 DGIIVKSTDEVDDDGTP
-1496 VLAVLDL
+1496 DAVYIA
-1503 RPRENGF
+1503 F
-1510 VLDDMQKVNSAYA
+1510 
-1523 KANPASF
+1523 
-1530 ISQSDVLF
+1530 
-1538 ADKKRTV
+1538 
-1545 PLLRRFGLT
+1545 
-1554 ITSRELLR
+1554 
-1562 DGSIGSIS
+1562 
-1570 YRGNSVNISGEKFSS
+1570 
-1585 IVQMG
+1585 
-1590 DRPMDAKFSA
+1590 
-1600 DDTTAT
+1600 
-1606 PQENDK
+1606 
-1612 TALAYFG
+1612 
-1619 RTYKWSETGYV
+1619 
-1630 LLNGARLDFSGRHEG
+1630 
-1645 GSGGY
+1645 
-1650 RSVDHRDIIDAL
+1650 
-1662 GEDYGGG
+1662 
-1669 DYTGGMVR
+1669 
-1677 FMQEGNIRISPESG
+1677 SPEQIKSVT
-1691 GINLAVMPTKAQMDS
+1691 NKNPT
-1706 LSDFIS
+1706 
-1712 KERGEVILD
+1712 GNPD
-1721 IDDASGNTISSTEY
+1721 I
-1735 PRGTHANKV
+1735 
-1744 LQDIRNYF
+1744 
-1752 NDGTLPEVSNAPSVS
+1752 
-1767 QFRYSVAEE
+1767 RYSVAEADAE
-1776 AAESDTEAEEAELQ
+1776 AGAAELQ
-1790 VEKLPQANRDQFM
+1790 VEKLPQTNRDQFM

-1839 LENDALKRSS
+1839 LGNDALKRSS
-1849 VEAVFTEAYDRALEL
+1849 VEAVFAEAYDRALEL

-1920 LYSDLSGMLPEL
+1920 LYSDLSGMLPAL

-2020 EEDARLAAEEAAKEP
+2020 EEDARLAAEEASKEP
-2035 PTVYESLTMDS
+2035 PTVYENLTMDS

-2141 ADRADIADFDD
+2141 TDRADIADFDD

-2182 PELFPA
+2182 PELFPES
-2188 GITHPADQLM
+2188 ITHPADQLM

-2213 LDEYYGEDAEEFKRW
+2213 LDEYHGEDAEEFKRW

-2266 MEEVKSLYA
+2266 MEEIKSLYA

-2346 QKGKLREQADNLL
+2346 RKGKLREQADNLL

-2409 ANKLKKKL
+2409 ANKLKNQL

-2437 EAHAAQLLGEAQDN
+2437 EAHAVQLLGEAQDN

-2547 GVGVEVKALPTTI
+2547 GIDAEVTALPTTI

-2634 DVRARD
+2634 DIRARD
-2640 DLTEHQKELEIEAIM
+2640 DLTEHQKELEIKEIM
-2655 KQGRFSLSNFVK
+2655 DKGQFSLSNFAV
-2667 ELDEYTNLLANKKN
+2667 ELDEYTNLLANKKSK
-2681 RYDRNAEDFA
+2681 YDRSMEHLGG
-2691 NRKVYNFL
+2691 RKLYNFMR
-2699 KAWQS
+2699 AWQN

-2750 NDGLVEASDFLTNRA
+2750 SDGLVEASDFLTNRA

-2829 RSKGAMPTIFES
+2829 RSKGAMPTLFEA
-2841 RNPITK
+2841 RNPLMK

-2939 ESEPEGAIGSAEN
+2939 ESEPESAVGTIQNLAEN
-2952 LAKNVLSE
+2952 VGQEA
-2960 LPASAALNLVGLEI
+2960 PFIGNLMG
-2974 DGGKLPF
+2974 GGKLPF
-2981 GSSFPDFGNIK
+2981 SSSMPNVKNILT
-2992 SALKSETATPEE
+2992 ALDSETATDEE
-3004 KWAKIGKELAK
+3004 KLAKIGKEMVN

-3029 KKVWQGISALK
+3029 KKMWQGISALK

-3058 RKGDMASAVAR
+3058 RKGDKANAVWR
-3069 TMLFGK
+3069 TLLFGK

-3225 AKEDYTTTGFEPWSG
+3225 AKEDYTPTGFEPWSG

-3256 QNAVSAKVADGKTQE
+3256 QNAVSAKVADGKAQE

>member
-18 SGRKTQSEN
+18 SGRQTQSEN

-70 NTKKATPQSYEAAY
+70 NTKKATPQSYEEVY

-90 ANSINHDQLSGYL
+90 ADSVNHDQLSGYL

-111 QIIDSINHDQM
+111 QIIGSINHDQM
-122 SGYRRTLQEKDRQ
+122 SGYRRTLQEKERQ

-146 KQAATNAGQDYSRL
+146 QQAATNAGQDYSRL

-172 RDAEQEKRYRET
+172 RAEEWQRKRQAAHEAAALDQE
-184 VLPDKLRGMKRT
+184 RGRRRT
-196 SEELQKQIDQ
+196 SEEYGKRIDALEAASDYARAQNAEGGGLPEFKDAYDKVNAGRETPMTLDEMQKELAYTRYKKAVLDKSVSGRGGEYAGDLATQ
-206 LYEQKSDEHFRDY
+206 LISGGADMTLGGLGMVLGYLEQGANGAAAWALRDLAKAVPDGSIKDKMLSLADDFSSYYTGESMTAGEESARYYRDELNRIGD
-219 QFGEDGT
+219 
-226 AWYTDENGTR
+226 
-236 RQARG
+236 
-241 VTDIQSEIEA
+241 EIEGKYKGVPLWILQQMPSAGNMLFGAGLSGIAGVNNLVTLGLTSGGNSA
-251 LETRKAALDSGRAL
+251 LEAKDKGASDAQALAYGVVAGGLEVFSEKLFGGNPIYD
-265 GQAENTV
+265 
-272 GTMDTATRNL
+272 
-282 LKDINGT
+282 
-289 NLLKKTDAKHQLQQK
+289 TDAGLVNKAVGKLTDNKTIMKILNSKAFDIASEGLEEVVTEVLDPVAEWAIYNGDNTEFADAASIGNAFLGGVFLSAVGNVADAPKQLQQARYERVLRTA
-304 GYSEDQIGRLA
+304 GSELA
-315 EYEKYLEDFED
+315 DI
-326 YQTRMAGAQQ
+326 AQ
-336 FGRDAPVFSTVT
+336 
-348 SSLMAPFKALGN
+348 
-360 IESFRGILPKG
+360 
-371 LGGYQ
+371 
-376 NPDMPTNIYSP
+376 
-387 MYAATHVSS
+387 
-396 GIRSGVMDGM
+396 
-406 GSVGQF
+406 SV
-412 LYQAGTS
+412 
-419 ALDSAVNMA
+419 DSA
-428 VSTAIV
+428 
-434 GTTGLSGEEAS
+434 
-445 SAVAETMNWVM
+445 
-456 GSQVAA
+456 
-462 DSVYAGIQSGKSNQ
+462 
-476 EALIDGIVE
+476 
-485 GAIEGFTEKYSV
+485 
-497 GDIIETMLSGK
+497 
-508 QVWKKAMR
+508 
-516 AFASE
+516 
-521 GAEEIASNWLN
+521 
-532 RIYDVVAKHDRGE
+532 DV
-545 VMGAYAE
+545 
-552 YLSKGN
+552 
-558 TKEKAL
+558 
-564 ALTLADML
+564 
-572 AEDGLSFLAGG
+572 
-583 ISGLAMSGAYAG
+583 
-595 TNKAVEAR
+595 
-603 SRGQQ
+603 Q
-608 LNVIGQVMD
+608 
-617 AVESMAKER
+617 
-626 GDQATAEAAQAVMDK
+626 EAAQVIRDKIAYGVTPDAADIGAVLDAMDQ
-641 VKAGQMPETAEVQA
+641 AGETVDVEQVREAVDAEENEA
-655 VVDSAVKADQA
+655 KA

-737 EEARAERMFT
+737 EEARAERTFT
-747 QESRDDADRL
+747 QESREDADRL

-780 GEQDAQQYAEDVNAA
+780 GAQDAQQYAEDVNAA

-838 FERYNQYAEERD
+838 FERYNQYADERD
-850 ARQAEREAQQQASV
+850 ARQAAREAPQQASV
-864 QTVQAVQEAARPQQ
+864 QTVQTVQEAVRPQQ
-878 APTQTAVQ
+878 VPTQTAAQ
-886 EAREAAQ
+886 EAREA
-893 TAQETAPK
+893 APK
-901 AQETVRETAQEQTKP
+901 AQETVRETAQEQTRP
-916 AQERT
+916 AQERAET
-921 EEKPAKQEA
+921 KPAKQEA

-936 ALAANQYAA
+936 ALAENQYDA
-945 REMAESVIKKY
+945 RKLAEAEIKKSDV
-956 KMTVPDAVKDY
+956 TVPDAVRDY
-967 SKRLDEAV
+967 GKRLDEAV
-975 AERYRLAEADGK
+975 AESYRLKEADGK
-987 SEESKATVSS
+987 GEGAKVPVSS
-997 MIASFQIG
+997 MITSFQYGI
-1005 LRGIGFVSNKTNNAD
+1005 RSIGFVSQETNNAD

-1042 DAAKAF
+1042 DAVKAF
-1048 DGLGIE
+1048 DGMGIE

-1062 EVYHFGDSLTQR
+1062 EIYYFGDSLTQR
-1074 MIREYNAQ
+1074 MVREYNAQ

-1087 GVSAE
+1087 GVSAA
-1092 EYAKHVLNVFDRG
+1092 EYVRHVRDVFDRG

-1142 TAADDG
+1142 TAADEG

-1153 GMDSGEQAGTVA
+1153 GMDSGEQAGAVA

-1170 AKTRSAKASAVA
+1170 AKTRSAKTSAVA

-1250 IENQKAKVTR
+1250 IENQRAKVTR
-1260 YADGVATGNTVWI
+1260 YADGVVTGNTVWV

-1288 EAFHHQIQDWPYTMD
+1288 EAFHHQIKDWPYAMD

-1318 RELAQRYAEAYE
+1318 QELAQRYAEAYE

-1350 AGMDRLPEAKTQII
+1350 AGMDRLPEE
-1364 QKAAKRAQDA
+1364 KARIV
-1374 QQAAEE
+1374 QQAAQRRLEAQSAE
-1380 NGGTRGPPEK
+1380 KSGETRGPPEK

-1523 KANPASF
+1523 KANPVSF

-1554 ITSRELLR
+1554 VTSRELLR

-1585 IVQMG
+1585 IVEMADQ
-1590 DRPMDAKFSA
+1590 PMDAKFSA

-1606 PQENDK
+1606 PQE
-1612 TALAYFG
+1612 
-1619 RTYKWSETGYV
+1619 
-1630 LLNGARLDFSGRHEG
+1630 EG
-1645 GSGGY
+1645 GTT
-1650 RSVDHRDIIDAL
+1650 A
-1662 GEDYGGG
+1662 
-1669 DYTGGMVR
+1669 
-1677 FMQEGNIRISPESG
+1677 F
-1691 GINLAVMPTKAQMDS
+1691 
-1706 LSDFIS
+1706 
-1712 KERGEVILD
+1712 
-1721 IDDASGNTISSTEY
+1721 
-1735 PRGTHANKV
+1735 
-1744 LQDIRNYF
+1744 
-1752 NDGTLPEVSNAPSVS
+1752 TL
-1767 QFRYSVAEE
+1767 
-1776 AAESDTEAEEAELQ
+1776 
-1790 VEKLPQANRDQFM
+1790 
-1803 RFATKITDDLVTPLT
+1803 
-1818 AQMETLRKE
+1818 
-1827 MRPRVLE
+1827 
-1834 LVDEF
+1834 
-1839 LENDALKRSS
+1839 
-1849 VEAVFTEAYDRALEL
+1849 
-1864 NQEFSEKYAALQY
+1864 
-1877 AIRKTP
+1877 
-1883 VTFTEEDTR
+1883 
-1892 QIEQYD
+1892 
-1898 YFDEAA
+1898 
-1904 LRKLTIK
+1904 
-1911 EKGGVSIGE
+1911 
-1920 LYSDLSGMLPEL
+1920 
-1932 FPSGIK
+1932 
-1938 NPAKQ
+1938 
-1943 IMRIASVYKRIS
+1943 
-1955 KAQALAQQVESTNP
+1955 
-1969 EYFRQNAYNDFLE
+1969 
-1982 QLRKIVPKMR
+1982 
-1992 TERELAQISIEEE
+1992 
-2005 AAMEKAAAERERRLA
+2005 
-2020 EEDARLAAEEAAKEP
+2020 
-2035 PTVYESLTMDS
+2035 DS

-2099 QETVDRNFEESYRR
+2099 QETVDRSFEESYRR

-2157 FGRLRIANEGGL
+2157 SGRLRIANEGGL

-2182 PELFPA
+2182 PELFPES
-2188 GITHPADQLM
+2188 ITHPADQLM

-2213 LDEYYGEDAEEFKRW
+2213 LDEYHGEDAEEFKRW

-2266 MEEVKSLYA
+2266 MEEVKNLYA

-2286 AAAKNLLTAEDN
+2286 ASAKNLLTAEDN

-2346 QKGKLREQADNLL
+2346 RKGKLREQADNLL

-2409 ANKLKKKL
+2409 ANKLKNQL
-2417 REQVKALDLS
+2417 RGQVKALDLS

-2437 EAHAAQLLGEAQDN
+2437 EAHAVQLLGEAQDN

-2458 PRAKDRDGKT
+2458 PRAQDRDGKT

-2482 SPGLDRAKIE
+2482 SPRLDRAKIE

-2547 GVGVEVKALPTTI
+2547 GIDAEVTALPTTI

-2605 YTDAIQKL
+2605 YTDAIQNL

-2634 DVRARD
+2634 DIRARD
-2640 DLTEHQKELEIEAIM
+2640 DLTEHQKELEIKEIM
-2655 KQGRFSLSNFVK
+2655 DKGQFSLSNFAV
-2667 ELDEYTNLLANKKN
+2667 ELDEYTNLLANKKSK
-2681 RYDRNAEDFA
+2681 YDRSMEHLGG
-2691 NRKVYNFL
+2691 RKLYNFMR
-2699 KAWQS
+2699 AWQN

-2829 RSKGAMPTIFES
+2829 RSKGAMPTLFEA
-2841 RNPITK
+2841 RNPLMK

-2939 ESEPEGAIGSAEN
+2939 ESEPESAVGTIQNLAEN
-2952 LAKNVLSE
+2952 VGQEA
-2960 LPASAALNLVGLEI
+2960 PFIGNLMG
-2974 DGGKLPF
+2974 GGKLPF
-2981 GSSFPDFGNIK
+2981 SSSMPNVKNILT
-2992 SALKSETATPEE
+2992 ALDSETATDEE
-3004 KWAKIGKELAK
+3004 KLAKVGKELIN

-3029 KKVWQGISALK
+3029 KKMWQGISALK

-3058 RKGDMASAVAR
+3058 RKGDKANAAWR
-3069 TMLFGK
+3069 TLLFGK

-3089 GALSEKATQT
+3089 GALSEKETQT

-3225 AKEDYTTTGFEPWSG
+3225 AKEDYTPTGFEPWTENHDKL
-3240 YREALKAGGDT
+3240 YK
-3251 WDAFY
+3251 
-3256 QNAVSAKVADGKTQE
+3256 AVSTGKDLRGTLKGLEKDGYE
-3271 DAEKAVKSD
+3271 P
-3280 LKSQL
+3280 
-3285 KEDYLGGSMPESE
+3285 KEIRAAITDMFRDEYL
-3298 VSDYLQKYC
+3298 
-3307 GAEDEHDVYWTL
+3307 A
-3319 EEWKGGEGWKKYGQ
+3319 
-3333 FLDAVDKGVLA
+3333 
-3344 DTRKVAKEYMKHGVD
+3344 
-3359 KGDLS
+3359 
-3364 SQLTKHFKE
+3364 
-3373 AWLAA
+3373 
-3378 TGDEATRLKNAYIS
+3378 
-3392 AYKAIGGDADK
+3392 ADK
-3403 ARDNII
+3403 AGKARLKGYLRNAFMVSGLSQKEAENKI
-3409 KWRREANKR
+3409 KKWEEAQK
-3418 KGDKK
+3418 

>member
-18 SGRKTQSEN
+18 SGRQTQSGN

-90 ANSINHDQLSGYL
+90 ANSINHDQMSGYL

-476 EALIDGIVE
+476 EALIDGIVD

-572 AEDGLSFLAGG
+572 TEDGLSFLAGG

-684 AKARDAEKASW
+684 AKTRDAEKASW

-737 EEARAERMFT
+737 EEARAERTFA

-757 LTDAA
+757 LTEAA

-780 GEQDAQQYAEDVNAA
+780 GEQDAQQYAENVNAA

-850 ARQAEREAQQQASV
+850 ARQAAREAPQQASV

-893 TAQETAPK
+893 TAQETEPK
-901 AQETVRETAQEQTKP
+901 AQERVRETAQEQAKP
-916 AQERT
+916 AQERAET
-921 EEKPAKQEA
+921 KPAKQKA

-1028 LIGNAVAKGSYARL
+1028 LIGNAVAKGSYARI

-1087 GVSAE
+1087 GVSAA
-1092 EYAKHVLNVFDRG
+1092 EYAKRVLNVFDRG
-1105 AMGESLAGTKDRLLG
+1105 ALGESLAGTKDRLLG

-1153 GMDSGEQAGTVA
+1153 GMDSGEQAGAVA

-1206 EKGSAQRSFREA
+1206 EKGSAKRSFREA

-1232 MLRREGFKEVHFT
+1232 MLQREGFKEVHFT

-1260 YADGVATGNTVWI
+1260 YADGVVMGDVVWI

-1318 RELAQRYAEAYE
+1318 QELAQRYAEAYE

-1364 QKAAKRAQDA
+1364 QKAAQRAKDA
-1374 QQAAEE
+1374 QQATEE
-1380 NGGTRGPPEK
+1380 NGGTRAPPEK

-1691 GINLAVMPTKAQMDS
+1691 GINLAVMPTKAQMDA

-1752 NDGTLPEVSNAPSVS
+1752 NDGTLPEVSASPSVS
-1767 QFRYSVAEE
+1767 QFRYSVAEDAQE
-1776 AAESDTEAEEAELQ
+1776 GGGT
-1790 VEKLPQANRDQFM
+1790 
-1803 RFATKITDDLVTPLT
+1803 T
-1818 AQMETLRKE
+1818 AFTL
-1827 MRPRVLE
+1827 
-1834 LVDEF
+1834 
-1839 LENDALKRSS
+1839 
-1849 VEAVFTEAYDRALEL
+1849 
-1864 NQEFSEKYAALQY
+1864 
-1877 AIRKTP
+1877 
-1883 VTFTEEDTR
+1883 
-1892 QIEQYD
+1892 
-1898 YFDEAA
+1898 
-1904 LRKLTIK
+1904 
-1911 EKGGVSIGE
+1911 
-1920 LYSDLSGMLPEL
+1920 
-1932 FPSGIK
+1932 
-1938 NPAKQ
+1938 
-1943 IMRIASVYKRIS
+1943 
-1955 KAQALAQQVESTNP
+1955 
-1969 EYFRQNAYNDFLE
+1969 
-1982 QLRKIVPKMR
+1982 
-1992 TERELAQISIEEE
+1992 
-2005 AAMEKAAAERERRLA
+2005 
-2020 EEDARLAAEEAAKEP
+2020 
-2035 PTVYESLTMDS
+2035 DS

-2099 QETVDRNFEESYRR
+2099 QETVDRSFEESYRR

-2141 ADRADIADFDD
+2141 ADRADIADFND

-2157 FGRLRIANEGGL
+2157 SGRLRIANEGGL
-2169 PVDVAYKE
+2169 TVDVAYKE

-2182 PELFPA
+2182 PELFPES
-2188 GITHPADQLM
+2188 ITHPADQLM

-2205 RIEKVQMS
+2205 QIEKVQRS
-2213 LDEYYGEDAEEFKRW
+2213 LDEYHGEDAEEFKRW

-2266 MEEVKSLYA
+2266 MGEVKSLYA

-2359 KNAEKAKDKKA
+2359 KNAEKAKDKTA

-2409 ANKLKKKL
+2409 ANKLKNKL

-2437 EAHAAQLLGEAQDN
+2437 EAHAVQLLGEAQDN

-2547 GVGVEVKALPTTI
+2547 GIDAEVTALPTTI

-2634 DVRARD
+2634 DIRARD
-2640 DLTEHQKELEIEAIM
+2640 DLTEHQKELEIKEIM
-2655 KQGRFSLSNFVK
+2655 DKGQFSLSNFAV
-2667 ELDEYTNLLANKKN
+2667 ELDEYTNLLANKKSK
-2681 RYDRNAEDFA
+2681 YDRSMEHLGG
-2691 NRKVYNFL
+2691 RKLYNFMR
-2699 KAWQS
+2699 AWQN

-2750 NDGLVEASDFLTNRA
+2750 SDGLVEASDFLTNRA

-2829 RSKGAMPTIFES
+2829 RSKGAMPTLFEA
-2841 RNPITK
+2841 RNPLMK

-2939 ESEPEGAIGSAEN
+2939 ESEPESAVGTIQNLAEN
-2952 LAKNVLSE
+2952 VGQEA
-2960 LPASAALNLVGLEI
+2960 PFIGNLMG
-2974 DGGKLPF
+2974 GGKLPF
-2981 GSSFPDFGNIK
+2981 SSSMPNVKNILT
-2992 SALKSETATPEE
+2992 ALDSETATDEE
-3004 KWAKIGKELAK
+3004 KLAKIGKEMVN

-3029 KKVWQGISALK
+3029 KKMWQGISALK
-3040 RQGSYTANGRL
+3040 RQGSYTADGRL

-3058 RKGDMASAVAR
+3058 REGDKANAAWR
-3069 TMLFGK
+3069 TLLFGK